1 MKTTKK
7 CKLWLLS
14 VFAIAFVSV
23 FAAFIGVNVTV
34 AHAEDSQTETTVFT
48 MVDGVQLRL
57 TEGGGI
63 RFRVKMSTDVKN
75 KISDSE
81 NVTLNFVIAP
91 RVAFD
96 AVNGDYAKLVTA
108 AANTDG
114 KAVARVMQADE
125 TKFYEEDGFYYSSIV
140 ISNVKEAN
148 RTLDMCAVAY
158 INDNGANDF
167 AGFNI
172 ATVRGNL
179 YDVTNQAVLYSKE
192 YAGKIFAN
200 TADYGWYGNGA
211 YPIFVNTQA
220 QSDSLTESVSG
231 GIDFTDKKILVA
243 DSVTVADEVK
253 NLVTEVTT
261 ANVDGLQEVVLGN
274 ATTYNISLGDY
285 SSATVIKSSLGGVK
299 VAYADGAL
307 TLKDEFKAN
316 TQKHGNQM
324 FTAIV
329 VKDGK
334 YYSVNAN
341 ILVVTKEITTLDEL
355 KSSLALSVKNNIKVR
370 YGYYRLNNDLTDSG
384 WYQSGYD
391 GLAGLRTDPNA
402 GFRGVFDGN
411 NKTITTFFAE
421 PGLFGI
427 VGTGAVIKNLTISMS
442 SWDSRFMAFGYGM
455 IGATVE
461 NVTVNVK
468 GDGITDIPT
477 DKVSGL
483 LTSIGAYGNTFKN
496 LTINASNTNVD
507 TLFGNCKYGYS
518 YPTGAVNTFENCTV
532 NIKSLIGLACT
543 DNENKT
549 VLTALNLDGITV
561 KVNKADVAADK
572 DLTIGTDY
580 EYDLGLS
587 AISSVTLNGE
597 VFSGYSFDNGTL
609 IIKADAFSI
618 SDVGAKTFKITAKDE
633 KGYFVE
639 FNFTVTAKIVA
650 EDVTLSGVKEV
661 VLSDGTEYALDL
673 GDYSSAT
680 VLSAVLG
687 DDSVSYANGKLTL
700 TNEFKKNAQK
710 HGNQTF
716 TAIVVKGGEYY
727 SVNANILVVTKEI
740 TTIEEMTA
748 ALTPSSDNVVYGYY
762 RLKDN
767 LTYGG
772 WYTAGYAK
780 EWTATQRSN
789 ANLGFR
795 GTFDGNGKK
804 IVSWFYQDGLFGV
817 VGNGAVIKNITIDIK
832 QYGGGNNN
840 LNTTFGYSMM
850 GATLDTVTINVLNG
864 GMTSIP
870 TSSAF
875 GLLTCLGAYGNTLKN
890 VNINA
895 DGLDIDT
902 LFGTGCWFT
911 YPSEFV
917 PNTFENCVVKAK
929 SLIGLACTDNEN
941 KTVLPYA
948 NVNGLTVNLAA

>member
-34 AHAEDSQTETTVFT
+34 AHAEDSQTGTTVFT

-96 AVNGDYAKLVTA
+96 AVNGDYAKLVKA
-108 AANTDG
+108 AANTGG

-274 ATTYNISLGDY
+274 ATTYKISLGDY

-316 TQKHGNQM
+316 TQKHGNQT

-355 KSSLALSVKNNIKVR
+355 KDAVTLNEDFVK
-370 YGYYRLNNDLTDSG
+370 YGYYRLKNDLSTDKFISYGFVGNVGTTPIWKTSG
-384 WYQSGYD
+384 AY
-391 GLAGLRTDPNA
+391 
-402 GFRGVFDGN
+402 GFRGTLDGGN
-411 NKTITTFFAE
+411 HSITAQWNGT
-421 PGLFGI
+421 GLFG
-427 VGTGAVIKNLTISMS
+427 VLGNDAVVRDITLVHTNYQS
-442 SWDSRFMAFGYGM
+442 SQMILGYSM
-455 IGATVE
+455 IGTTLE
-461 NVTVNVK
+461 NVTINVS
-468 GDGITDIPT
+468 GAGAANMPANA
-477 DKVSGL
+477 VGGL
-483 LTSIGAYGNTFKN
+483 LTAIYSYSSELIDVK
-496 LTINASNTNVD
+496 INAANTAID
-507 TLFGNCKYGYS
+507 TLFGNGKYYGY
-518 YPTGAVNTFENCTV
+518 PTDYTKNTFENCVV
-532 NIKSLIGLACT
+532 NAKSLEGLACT
-543 DNENKT
+543 DNGKGT
-549 VLTALNLDGITV
+549 MWTALNLDGITV
-561 KVNKADVAADK
+561 KVDKADVAADK

-587 AISSVTLNGE
+587 AISLVTLNGE

-633 KGYFVE
+633 KGYLVE

-661 VLSDGTEYALDL
+661 VLSDGTEYDLDL

-687 DDSVSYANGKLTL
+687 DDKVSYANGKLTL
-700 TNEFKKNAQK
+700 TNEFKENAQK
-710 HGNQTF
+710 HGNNTLNLTVEKDGKYYNV
-716 TAIVVKGGEYY
+716 TANV
-727 SVNANILVVTKEI
+727 LVVTKEI
-740 TTIEEMTA
+740 TTYAELKEA
-748 ALTPSSDNVVYGYY
+748 VSHEVNQAKYGYY
-762 RLKDN
+762 RLKTNIAQSWINDAVN
-767 LTYGG
+767 GDWKSDGSY
-772 WYTAGYAK
+772 
-780 EWTATQRSN
+780 
-789 ANLGFR
+789 GFR
-795 GTFDGNGKK
+795 GTLDGNNCSITGT
-804 IVSWFYQDGLFGV
+804 IGTSGLIGT
-817 VGNGAVIKNITIDIK
+817 VGNGAVIKNITITQSEYIATRMIF
-832 QYGGGNNN
+832 GN
-840 LNTTFGYSMM
+840 SMI
-850 GATLDTVTINVLNG
+850 GATIQNVVINVKGSGSAAIPSTTGGLISGIFSYSSKLINVTINSQ
-864 GMTSIP
+864 T
-870 TSSAF
+870 TA
-875 GLLTCLGAYGNTLKN
+875 
-890 VNINA
+890 
-895 DGLDIDT
+895 IDS
-902 LFGTGCWFT
+902 LFGTGSYSFRFIRVILRRRRLKIT
-911 YPSEFV
+911 
-917 PNTFENCVVKAK
+917 
-929 SLIGLACTDNEN
+929 I
-941 KTVLPYA
+941 
-948 NVNGLTVNLAA
+948 TVNISCPKRNILRTIPNFIPARGNFAIRRTVMRRSMM

>member
-23 FAAFIGVNVTV
+23 VAAFIGVNVTV
-34 AHAEDSQTETTVFT
+34 AHAEDSQTGTTVFT

-316 TQKHGNQM
+316 TQKHGNQT

-355 KSSLALSVKNNIKVR
+355 KDAVTLNEDFVK
-370 YGYYRLNNDLTDSG
+370 YGYYRLKNDLSTGKNEYISYGFVGKVGTTDIWRTSG
-384 WYQSGYD
+384 AY
-391 GLAGLRTDPNA
+391 
-402 GFRGVFDGN
+402 GFRGTLDGGN
-411 NKTITTFFAE
+411 HSITAQWNGT
-421 PGLFGI
+421 GLFG
-427 VGTGAVIKNLTISMS
+427 VLGSDAVVRDITLVHTNYQS
-442 SWDSRFMAFGYGM
+442 SQMIFGYSM
-455 IGATVE
+455 IGTTLE
-461 NVTVNVK
+461 NVTINVL
-468 GDGITDIPT
+468 GAGAANMPANA
-477 DKVSGL
+477 VGGL
-483 LTSIGAYGNTFKN
+483 LTAIYSYSSELIDVK
-496 LTINASNTNVD
+496 INAANTAID
-507 TLFGNCKYGYS
+507 TLFGNGKYYGY
-518 YPTGAVNTFENCTV
+518 PTDYTKNTFENCVV
-532 NIKSLIGLACT
+532 NAKSLEGLACT
-543 DNENKT
+543 DNGKGT
-549 VLTALNLDGITV
+549 MWTALNLDGITV
-561 KVNKADVAADK
+561 KVDKTDVAADK

-633 KGYFVE
+633 KGYLVE

-680 VLSAVLG
+680 VLCAVLG
-687 DDSVSYANGKLTL
+687 DDSVSYANGKLTI
-700 TNEFKKNAQK
+700 TNEFKENAQK
-710 HGNQTF
+710 HGNNTLNL
-716 TAIVVKGGEYY
+716 TVEKDGKYY
-727 SVNANILVVTKEI
+727 NVTVNVLVVTKEI
-740 TTIEEMTA
+740 TTYAELKEAVSHTTQQA
-748 ALTPSSDNVVYGYY
+748 KFGYY
-762 RLKDN
+762 KLNNDI
-767 LTYGG
+767 
-772 WYTAGYAK
+772 
-780 EWTATQRSN
+780 TQAWINDGNNTDINNGNGDS
-789 ANLGFR
+789 GFR
-795 GTFDGNGKK
+795 GTLDGNNYSITGT
-804 IVSWFYQDGLFGV
+804 VGTGGLIGTI
-817 VGNGAVIKNITIDIK
+817 GRGAIIKNITITQNEYIATRNLL
-832 QYGGGNNN
+832 GG
-840 LNTTFGYSMM
+840 SMT
-850 GATLDTVTINVLNG
+850 GATLENVVINVKG
-864 GMTSIP
+864 KGTSALP
-870 TSSAF
+870 ANSDGSKAWG
-875 GLLTCLGAYGNTLKN
+875 GLLTGKYAQSNVFKTVIINAGNTD
-890 VNINA
+890 V
-895 DGLDIDT
+895 DT
-902 LFGTGCWFT
+902 LFGSGAYSGSSTG
-911 YPSEFV
+911 
-917 PNTFENCVVKAK
+917 NTFEKCSITAK
-929 SLIGLACTDNEN
+929 SLLALAYNNYEIA
-941 KTVLPYA
+941 VPYA

>member
-7 CKLWLLS
+7 SKLWLLS

-57 TEGGGI
+57 TKGGGI

-108 AANTDG
+108 AANTGG

-316 TQKHGNQM
+316 TQKHGNQT

-355 KSSLALSVKNNIKVR
+355 KDAVTLNEDFVK
-370 YGYYRLNNDLTDSG
+370 YGYYRLKNDLSAGKNEYISYGFVDKVGTTPIWKTSG
-384 WYQSGYD
+384 AY
-391 GLAGLRTDPNA
+391 
-402 GFRGVFDGN
+402 GFRGTLDGGN
-411 NKTITTFFAE
+411 HSITAQWNGT
-421 PGLFGI
+421 GLFG
-427 VGTGAVIKNLTISMS
+427 VLGNDAVVRDITLVHTNYQS
-442 SWDSRFMAFGYGM
+442 SQMILGYSM
-455 IGATVE
+455 IGTTLE
-461 NVTVNVK
+461 NVTINVS
-468 GDGITDIPT
+468 GAGAANMPADRVG
-477 DKVSGL
+477 GL
-483 LTSIGAYGNTFKN
+483 LTAIYSYSSELIDVK
-496 LTINASNTNVD
+496 INAVNTAID
-507 TLFGNCKYGYS
+507 TLFGNGKYYT
-518 YPTGAVNTFENCTV
+518 YPTDYTKNTFENCVV
-532 NIKSLIGLACT
+532 NAKSLEGLACT
-543 DNENKT
+543 DNGKGT
-549 VLTALNLDGITV
+549 MWTALNLDGITV
-561 KVNKADVAADK
+561 KVDKADVAADK

-633 KGYFVE
+633 NGYLVE

-661 VLSDGTEYALDL
+661 VLSDGTEYDLDL

-687 DDSVSYANGKLTL
+687 GDSVSYANGKLTL
-700 TNEFKKNAQK
+700 TNEFKENAQK
-710 HGNQTF
+710 HGNNTLNL
-716 TAIVVKGGEYY
+716 TVEKDGKYY
-727 SVNANILVVTKEI
+727 NVTVNVLVVTKEI
-740 TTIEEMTA
+740 TTYAELKEA
-748 ALTPSSDNVVYGYY
+748 VSHEVNQAKYGYY
-762 RLKDN
+762 RLKTNIAQSWINDAVN
-767 LTYGG
+767 GDWKSDGSY
-772 WYTAGYAK
+772 
-780 EWTATQRSN
+780 
-789 ANLGFR
+789 GFR
-795 GTFDGNGKK
+795 GTLDGNNCSITGTFGT
-804 IVSWFYQDGLFGV
+804 SGLIGT
-817 VGNGAVIKNITIDIK
+817 VGNGAVIKNITITQSEYIATRMIF
-832 QYGGGNNN
+832 GN
-840 LNTTFGYSMM
+840 SMI
-850 GATLDTVTINVLNG
+850 GATIQNVVINVNGSGSKAIPSTTGGLISGIFSYSSKLINVTINSQ
-864 GMTSIP
+864 T
-870 TSSAF
+870 TA
-875 GLLTCLGAYGNTLKN
+875 
-890 VNINA
+890 
-895 DGLDIDT
+895 IDS
-902 LFGTGCWFT
+902 LFGTGSYYS
-911 YPSEFV
+911 YPADYI
-917 PNTFENCVVKAK
+917 PNTFDGCTINAK
-929 SLIGLACTDNEN
+929 SLAGIAKVNG
-941 KTVLPYA
+941 TVLPYK

>member
-57 TEGGGI
+57 TKGGGI

-316 TQKHGNQM
+316 TQKHGNQT

-341 ILVVTKEITTLDEL
+341 ILVVTKEITTIEEMTAALTPSSDNVVYGYYRLKDNLTSSGWYTAGYAKEWTATQRSNANLGFRGTFDGNGKKIVSWFYQDGLFGVVGNGAVIKNITIDIKQYGGGNNNLNTTFGYSMMGATLDTVTINVLNGGMTTIPTSSAFGLLTCLGAYGNTLKNVNINADGLDIDTLFGTGCWFTYPTEFVPNTFENCVVKAKSLIGLACTDNENKTVLTALSLDGITVKVNKADVAADKDLTIGTDYEYDLGLSAISSVTLNGEVFSGYSFDNGTLIIKADAFSISDVGAKTFKITAKDEKGYLVEFNFTVTAKVVAEDVTLSGVKEVVLSDGTEYALDLGDYSSATVLSAVLGDDKVSYANGKLTLTNEFKENAQKHGNNTLNLTVEKDGKYYNVTANVLVITGEITTLDEL

-518 YPTGAVNTFENCTV
+518 YPTGAVNTFENC
-532 NIKSLIGLACT
+532 
-543 DNENKT
+543 
-549 VLTALNLDGITV
+549 
-561 KVNKADVAADK
+561 
-572 DLTIGTDY
+572 
-580 EYDLGLS
+580 
-587 AISSVTLNGE
+587 
-597 VFSGYSFDNGTL
+597 
-609 IIKADAFSI
+609 
-618 SDVGAKTFKITAKDE
+618 
-633 KGYFVE
+633 
-639 FNFTVTAKIVA
+639 
-650 EDVTLSGVKEV
+650 
-661 VLSDGTEYALDL
+661 
-673 GDYSSAT
+673 
-680 VLSAVLG
+680 
-687 DDSVSYANGKLTL
+687 
-700 TNEFKKNAQK
+700 
-710 HGNQTF
+710 
-716 TAIVVKGGEYY
+716 
-727 SVNANILVVTKEI
+727 
-740 TTIEEMTA
+740 
-748 ALTPSSDNVVYGYY
+748 
-762 RLKDN
+762 
-767 LTYGG
+767 
-772 WYTAGYAK
+772 
-780 EWTATQRSN
+780 
-789 ANLGFR
+789 
-795 GTFDGNGKK
+795 
-804 IVSWFYQDGLFGV
+804 
-817 VGNGAVIKNITIDIK
+817 
-832 QYGGGNNN
+832 
-840 LNTTFGYSMM
+840 
-850 GATLDTVTINVLNG
+850 
-864 GMTSIP
+864 
-870 TSSAF
+870 
-875 GLLTCLGAYGNTLKN
+875 
-890 VNINA
+890 
-895 DGLDIDT
+895 
-902 LFGTGCWFT
+902 
-911 YPSEFV
+911 
-917 PNTFENCVVKAK
+917 VVKAK
-929 SLIGLACTDNEN
+929 SLIGLVCTDNAN
-941 KTVLPYA
+941 KTVLPYT

>member
-316 TQKHGNQM
+316 TQKHGNQT

-341 ILVVTKEITTLDEL
+341 ILVVTKEITTLDELKDAVTLNEDFVKYGYYRLKNDLSTDKFISYGFVGKVGTTDIWRTSGAYGFRGTLDGGNHSITAQWNGTGLFGVLGADAVVRDITLVHTNYQSSQMILGYSMIGTTLENVTINVSGAGAANMPASAVGGLLTAIYSYSSELIDVKINASNTAIDTLFGNGKYYGYPTDYTKNTFENCVVNAKSLEGLACTDNGKGTMWTALNLDGITVKVNKADVAADKDLTIGTDYEYDLGLSAISSVTLNGEVFSGYSFDNGTLIIKAEALGISDVGAKTFKITAKDEKGYLVEFNFTVTAKIVAEDVTLSGVKEVVLSDGTEYALDLGDYSSATVLSAVLGDDSVSYANGKLTLTNEFKENAQKHGNNTLNLTVEKDGKYYNVTANVLVITGEITTLDEL

-370 YGYYRLNNDLTDSG
+370 YGYYRLNNDLIYSG

-518 YPTGAVNTFENCTV
+518 YPTGAVNTFENC
-532 NIKSLIGLACT
+532 
-543 DNENKT
+543 
-549 VLTALNLDGITV
+549 
-561 KVNKADVAADK
+561 
-572 DLTIGTDY
+572 
-580 EYDLGLS
+580 
-587 AISSVTLNGE
+587 
-597 VFSGYSFDNGTL
+597 
-609 IIKADAFSI
+609 
-618 SDVGAKTFKITAKDE
+618 
-633 KGYFVE
+633 
-639 FNFTVTAKIVA
+639 
-650 EDVTLSGVKEV
+650 
-661 VLSDGTEYALDL
+661 
-673 GDYSSAT
+673 
-680 VLSAVLG
+680 
-687 DDSVSYANGKLTL
+687 
-700 TNEFKKNAQK
+700 
-710 HGNQTF
+710 
-716 TAIVVKGGEYY
+716 
-727 SVNANILVVTKEI
+727 
-740 TTIEEMTA
+740 
-748 ALTPSSDNVVYGYY
+748 
-762 RLKDN
+762 
-767 LTYGG
+767 
-772 WYTAGYAK
+772 
-780 EWTATQRSN
+780 
-789 ANLGFR
+789 
-795 GTFDGNGKK
+795 
-804 IVSWFYQDGLFGV
+804 
-817 VGNGAVIKNITIDIK
+817 
-832 QYGGGNNN
+832 
-840 LNTTFGYSMM
+840 
-850 GATLDTVTINVLNG
+850 
-864 GMTSIP
+864 
-870 TSSAF
+870 
-875 GLLTCLGAYGNTLKN
+875 
-890 VNINA
+890 
-895 DGLDIDT
+895 
-902 LFGTGCWFT
+902 
-911 YPSEFV
+911 
-917 PNTFENCVVKAK
+917 VVKAK
-929 SLIGLACTDNEN
+929 SLIGLVCTDNAN
-941 KTVLPYA
+941 KTVLPYK

>member
-316 TQKHGNQM
+316 TQKHGNQT

-355 KSSLALSVKNNIKVR
+355 KDAVTLNEDFVK
-370 YGYYRLNNDLTDSG
+370 YGYYRLKNDLSTGKNEYISYGFVGKVGTTDIWRTSG
-384 WYQSGYD
+384 AY
-391 GLAGLRTDPNA
+391 
-402 GFRGVFDGN
+402 GFRGTLDGGN
-411 NKTITTFFAE
+411 HSITAQWNGT
-421 PGLFGI
+421 GLFG
-427 VGTGAVIKNLTISMS
+427 VLGNDAVVRDITLVHTNYQS
-442 SWDSRFMAFGYGM
+442 SQMILGYSM
-455 IGATVE
+455 IGTTLE
-461 NVTVNVK
+461 NVTINVS
-468 GDGITDIPT
+468 GAGAANMPANA
-477 DKVSGL
+477 VGGL
-483 LTSIGAYGNTFKN
+483 LTAIYSYSSELIDVK
-496 LTINASNTNVD
+496 INAANTAID
-507 TLFGNCKYGYS
+507 TLFGNGKYYGY
-518 YPTGAVNTFENCTV
+518 PTDYTKNTFENCV
-532 NIKSLIGLACT
+532 VKAKSLEGLACT
-543 DNENKT
+543 DNGKGT
-549 VLTALNLDGITV
+549 MWTALNLDGITV
-561 KVNKADVAADK
+561 KVDKTDVAADK

-609 IIKADAFSI
+609 IIRADAFSI

-633 KGYFVE
+633 KGYLVE

-687 DDSVSYANGKLTL
+687 GDSVSYANGKLTL

-710 HGNQTF
+710 HGNNTLNLTVEKDGKYYNV
-716 TAIVVKGGEYY
+716 TANV
-727 SVNANILVVTKEI
+727 LVVTKEI
-740 TTIEEMTA
+740 TTYAELKDAVSHTTQQA
-748 ALTPSSDNVVYGYY
+748 KFGYY
-762 RLKDN
+762 KLNNDI
-767 LTYGG
+767 
-772 WYTAGYAK
+772 
-780 EWTATQRSN
+780 TQAWINDGNNTDINNGNGDS
-789 ANLGFR
+789 GFR
-795 GTFDGNGKK
+795 GTLDGNNYSITGT
-804 IVSWFYQDGLFGV
+804 VGTGGLIGTI
-817 VGNGAVIKNITIDIK
+817 GRGAIIKNITITQNEYIATRNLL
-832 QYGGGNNN
+832 GG
-840 LNTTFGYSMM
+840 SMT
-850 GATLDTVTINVLNG
+850 GATLENVVINVKG
-864 GMTSIP
+864 KGTSALP
-870 TSSAF
+870 ANNDGSKAWG
-875 GLLTCLGAYGNTLKN
+875 GLLTGKYAQSNVFKTVIINAGNTD
-890 VNINA
+890 V
-895 DGLDIDT
+895 DT
-902 LFGTGCWFT
+902 LFGSGAYSGSSTG
-911 YPSEFV
+911 
-917 PNTFENCVVKAK
+917 NTFEKCSITAK
-929 SLIGLACTDNEN
+929 SLLALAYNNYEIA
-941 KTVLPYA
+941 VPYT

>member
-108 AANTDG
+108 AANTGG

-140 ISNVKEAN
+140 IANVKEAN

-316 TQKHGNQM
+316 TQKHGNQT

-341 ILVVTKEITTLDEL
+341 ILVVTKEITTLDELKDAVTLNEDFVKYGYYRLKNDLSTDKFISYGFVGKVGTTPIWKTSGAYGFRGTLDGGNHSITAQWNGTGLFGVLGNDAVVRDITLVHTNYQSSQMILGYSMIGTTLENVTINVSGAGAANMPANAVGGLLTAIYSYSSELIDVKINAANTAIDTLFGNGKYYGYPTDYTKNTFENCVVNAKSLEGLACTDNGKGTMWTALNLDGITVKVNKTDVAADKDLTIGTDFEYDLGLSAISSVTLNGEVFSGYSFDNGTLIIKAEALGISDVGAKTFKITAKDEKGYLVEFNFTVTAKIVAEDVTLSGVKEVVLSDGTEYALDLGDYSSATVLSAVLGDDSVSYANGKLTLTNEFKENAQKHGNNTLNLTVEKDGKYYNVTANVLVITGEITTLDEL

-370 YGYYRLNNDLTDSG
+370 YGYYRLNNDLTSSG

-391 GLAGLRTDPNA
+391 GLPGLKTDPNA

-468 GDGITDIPT
+468 GVGITDIPT
-477 DKVSGL
+477 GKVSGL

-507 TLFGNCKYGYS
+507 TLFGNCEFGYS

-532 NIKSLIGLACT
+532 NIKSLIGLVCT
-543 DNENKT
+543 DN
-549 VLTALNLDGITV
+549 A
-561 KVNKADVAADK
+561 
-572 DLTIGTDY
+572 
-580 EYDLGLS
+580 
-587 AISSVTLNGE
+587 
-597 VFSGYSFDNGTL
+597 
-609 IIKADAFSI
+609 
-618 SDVGAKTFKITAKDE
+618 
-633 KGYFVE
+633 
-639 FNFTVTAKIVA
+639 
-650 EDVTLSGVKEV
+650 
-661 VLSDGTEYALDL
+661 
-673 GDYSSAT
+673 
-680 VLSAVLG
+680 
-687 DDSVSYANGKLTL
+687 
-700 TNEFKKNAQK
+700 
-710 HGNQTF
+710 
-716 TAIVVKGGEYY
+716 
-727 SVNANILVVTKEI
+727 
-740 TTIEEMTA
+740 
-748 ALTPSSDNVVYGYY
+748 
-762 RLKDN
+762 
-767 LTYGG
+767 
-772 WYTAGYAK
+772 
-780 EWTATQRSN
+780 
-789 ANLGFR
+789 
-795 GTFDGNGKK
+795 
-804 IVSWFYQDGLFGV
+804 
-817 VGNGAVIKNITIDIK
+817 
-832 QYGGGNNN
+832 
-840 LNTTFGYSMM
+840 
-850 GATLDTVTINVLNG
+850 
-864 GMTSIP
+864 
-870 TSSAF
+870 
-875 GLLTCLGAYGNTLKN
+875 
-890 VNINA
+890 
-895 DGLDIDT
+895 
-902 LFGTGCWFT
+902 
-911 YPSEFV
+911 
-917 PNTFENCVVKAK
+917 
-929 SLIGLACTDNEN
+929 N
-941 KTVLPYA
+941 KTVLPYK

>member
-34 AHAEDSQTETTVFT
+34 AHAEDSQTGTTVFT

-96 AVNGDYAKLVTA
+96 AVNGDYAKLVKA

-316 TQKHGNQM
+316 TQKHGNQT

-329 VKDGK
+329 VKGGK

-355 KSSLALSVKNNIKVR
+355 KDAITLNEDFVK
-370 YGYYRLNNDLTDSG
+370 YGYYRLKNDLSTDKFISYGFVGNVGTTPIWKTSG
-384 WYQSGYD
+384 AY
-391 GLAGLRTDPNA
+391 
-402 GFRGVFDGN
+402 GFRGTLDGGN
-411 NKTITTFFAE
+411 HSITAQWNGT
-421 PGLFGI
+421 GLFG
-427 VGTGAVIKNLTISMS
+427 VLGADAVVRDITLVHTNYQS
-442 SWDSRFMAFGYGM
+442 SQMILGYSM
-455 IGATVE
+455 IGTTLE
-461 NVTVNVK
+461 NVTINVS
-468 GDGITDIPT
+468 GAGAANMPADRVG
-477 DKVSGL
+477 GL
-483 LTSIGAYGNTFKN
+483 LTAIYSYSSELIDVK
-496 LTINASNTNVD
+496 INAANTAID
-507 TLFGNCKYGYS
+507 TLFGNGKYYGY
-518 YPTGAVNTFENCTV
+518 PTDYTKNTFENCVV
-532 NIKSLIGLACT
+532 NAKSLVGLACT
-543 DNENKT
+543 DNGKGT
-549 VLTALNLDGITV
+549 MWTALNLGGITV

-618 SDVGAKTFKITAKDE
+618 SDIGAKTFKITAKDE
-633 KGYFVE
+633 KGYLVE

-680 VLSAVLG
+680 VLSAALG
-687 DDSVSYANGKLTL
+687 DDSVSYANGKLTI
-700 TNEFKKNAQK
+700 TNEFKENAQK
-710 HGNQTF
+710 HGNNTLNL
-716 TAIVVKGGEYY
+716 TVEKDGKYY
-727 SVNANILVVTKEI
+727 NVTVNVLVVTKEI
-740 TTIEEMTA
+740 TTYAELKEA
-748 ALTPSSDNVVYGYY
+748 VSHEVNQAKYGYY
-762 RLKDN
+762 RLKTNIAQSWINDAVN
-767 LTYGG
+767 GDWKSDGSY
-772 WYTAGYAK
+772 
-780 EWTATQRSN
+780 
-789 ANLGFR
+789 GFR
-795 GTFDGNGKK
+795 GTLDGNNCSITGTFGT
-804 IVSWFYQDGLFGV
+804 SGLIGT
-817 VGNGAVIKNITIDIK
+817 VGNGAVIKNITITQSEYVATRMIF
-832 QYGGGNNN
+832 GN
-840 LNTTFGYSMM
+840 SMI
-850 GATLDTVTINVLNG
+850 GATIQNVVINVKGSGSAAIPSTTGGLISGIFSYSSKLINVTINSQ
-864 GMTSIP
+864 T
-870 TSSAF
+870 TA
-875 GLLTCLGAYGNTLKN
+875 
-890 VNINA
+890 
-895 DGLDIDT
+895 IDS
-902 LFGTGCWFT
+902 LFGTGSYYS
-911 YPSEFV
+911 YPADYI
-917 PNTFENCVVKAK
+917 PNTFDGCTINAK
-929 SLIGLACTDNEN
+929 SLAGIAKVNG
-941 KTVLPYA
+941 TVLTY
-948 NVNGLTVNLAA
+948 NDVSGLTVNLSA

>member
-34 AHAEDSQTETTVFT
+34 AHAEDSQTGTTVFT

-316 TQKHGNQM
+316 TQKHGNQT

-355 KSSLALSVKNNIKVR
+355 KDAITLNEDFVK
-370 YGYYRLNNDLTDSG
+370 YGYYRLKNDLSTDKFISYGFVGNVGTTPIWRTSG
-384 WYQSGYD
+384 AY
-391 GLAGLRTDPNA
+391 
-402 GFRGVFDGN
+402 GFRGTLDGGN
-411 NKTITTFFAE
+411 HSITAQWNGT
-421 PGLFGI
+421 GLFG
-427 VGTGAVIKNLTISMS
+427 VLGNDAVVRDITLVHTNYQS
-442 SWDSRFMAFGYGM
+442 SQMIFGYSM
-455 IGATVE
+455 IGTTLE
-461 NVTVNVK
+461 NVTINVS
-468 GDGITDIPT
+468 GAGAANMPADRVG
-477 DKVSGL
+477 GL
-483 LTSIGAYGNTFKN
+483 LTAIYSYSSELIDVK
-496 LTINASNTNVD
+496 INAANTAID
-507 TLFGNCKYGYS
+507 TLFGNGKYYGY
-518 YPTGAVNTFENCTV
+518 PTDYTKNTFENCVV
-532 NIKSLIGLACT
+532 NAKSLEGLACT
-543 DNENKT
+543 DNGKGT
-549 VLTALNLDGITV
+549 LWTALNLDGITV
-561 KVNKADVAADK
+561 KVDKTDVAADK

-618 SDVGAKTFKITAKDE
+618 SDIGAKTFKITAKDE
-633 KGYFVE
+633 KGYLVE

-687 DDSVSYANGKLTL
+687 GDSVSYANGKLTL

-710 HGNQTF
+710 HGNNTLNL
-716 TAIVVKGGEYY
+716 TVEKDGKYY
-727 SVNANILVVTKEI
+727 NVTVNVLVVTKEI
-740 TTIEEMTA
+740 TTYAELKEA
-748 ALTPSSDNVVYGYY
+748 VSHEVNQAKYGYY
-762 RLKDN
+762 RLKTNIAQSWINDAVN
-767 LTYGG
+767 GDWKSDGSY
-772 WYTAGYAK
+772 
-780 EWTATQRSN
+780 
-789 ANLGFR
+789 GFR
-795 GTFDGNGKK
+795 GTLDGNNCSITGTFGT
-804 IVSWFYQDGLFGV
+804 SGLIGT
-817 VGNGAVIKNITIDIK
+817 VGNGAVIKNITITQSEYVATRMIF
-832 QYGGGNNN
+832 GN
-840 LNTTFGYSMM
+840 SMI
-850 GATLDTVTINVLNG
+850 GATIQNVVINVKGSGSAAIPSTTGGLISGIFSYSSKLINVTINSQ
-864 GMTSIP
+864 T
-870 TSSAF
+870 TA
-875 GLLTCLGAYGNTLKN
+875 
-890 VNINA
+890 
-895 DGLDIDT
+895 IDS
-902 LFGTGCWFT
+902 LFGTGSYYS
-911 YPSEFV
+911 YPADYI
-917 PNTFENCVVKAK
+917 PNTFDGCTINAK
-929 SLIGLACTDNEN
+929 SLAGIAKVNG
-941 KTVLPYA
+941 TVLTY
-948 NVNGLTVNLAA
+948 NDVSGLTVNLSA

>member
-316 TQKHGNQM
+316 TQKHGNQT

-355 KSSLALSVKNNIKVR
+355 KDAITLNEDFVK
-370 YGYYRLNNDLTDSG
+370 YGYYRLKNDLSTDKFISYGFVDNVGTTPIWKTSG
-384 WYQSGYD
+384 AY
-391 GLAGLRTDPNA
+391 
-402 GFRGVFDGN
+402 GFRGTLDGGN
-411 NKTITTFFAE
+411 HSITAQWNGT
-421 PGLFGI
+421 GLFG
-427 VGTGAVIKNLTISMS
+427 VLGTDAVVRDITLVHTNYQS
-442 SWDSRFMAFGYGM
+442 SQMILGYSM
-455 IGATVE
+455 IGTTLE
-461 NVTVNVK
+461 NVTINVS
-468 GDGITDIPT
+468 GAGAANMPANA
-477 DKVSGL
+477 VGGL
-483 LTSIGAYGNTFKN
+483 LTAIYSYSSELIDVK
-496 LTINASNTNVD
+496 INAANTAID
-507 TLFGNCKYGYS
+507 TLFGNGKYYGY
-518 YPTGAVNTFENCTV
+518 PTDYTKNTFENCVV
-532 NIKSLIGLACT
+532 NAKSLEGLACT
-543 DNENKT
+543 DNGKGT
-549 VLTALNLDGITV
+549 MWTALNLDGITV

-633 KGYFVE
+633 KGYLVE
-639 FNFTVTAKIVA
+639 FNFTVTAKVVA

-661 VLSDGTEYALDL
+661 VLSDGTEYDLDL

-680 VLSAVLG
+680 VLGAVLG
-687 DDSVSYANGKLTL
+687 GDSVSYANGKLTL
-700 TNEFKKNAQK
+700 TNEFKENAQK
-710 HGNQTF
+710 HGNNTLNLTVEKDGKYYNV
-716 TAIVVKGGEYY
+716 TANV
-727 SVNANILVVTKEI
+727 LVVTKEI
-740 TTIEEMTA
+740 TTYAELKEA
-748 ALTPSSDNVVYGYY
+748 VSHEVNQAKYGYY
-762 RLKDN
+762 RLKTNIAQSWINDAVN
-767 LTYGG
+767 GDWKSDGSY
-772 WYTAGYAK
+772 
-780 EWTATQRSN
+780 
-789 ANLGFR
+789 GFR
-795 GTFDGNGKK
+795 GTLDGNNCSITGTFGT
-804 IVSWFYQDGLFGV
+804 SGLIGT
-817 VGNGAVIKNITIDIK
+817 VGNGAVIKNITITQSEYVATRMIF
-832 QYGGGNNN
+832 GN
-840 LNTTFGYSMM
+840 SMI
-850 GATLDTVTINVLNG
+850 GATIQNVVINVKGSGSAAIPSTTGGLISGIFSYSSKLINVTINSQ
-864 GMTSIP
+864 T
-870 TSSAF
+870 TA
-875 GLLTCLGAYGNTLKN
+875 
-890 VNINA
+890 
-895 DGLDIDT
+895 IDS
-902 LFGTGCWFT
+902 LFGTGSYYS
-911 YPSEFV
+911 YPADYI
-917 PNTFENCVVKAK
+917 PNTFDGCTINAK
-929 SLIGLACTDNEN
+929 SLAGIAKVNG
-941 KTVLPYA
+941 TVLTY
-948 NVNGLTVNLAA
+948 NDVSGLTVNLSA

>member
-34 AHAEDSQTETTVFT
+34 AHAEDSQTGTTVFT

-96 AVNGDYAKLVTA
+96 AVNGDYAKLVKA

-316 TQKHGNQM
+316 TQKHGNQT

-329 VKDGK
+329 VKGGK

-341 ILVVTKEITTLDEL
+341 ILVVTKEITTLDELKDAITLNEDFVKYGYYRLKNDLSTDKFISYGFVGNVGTTPIWKTSGAYGFRGTLDGGNHSITAQWNGTGLFGVLGADAVVRDITLVHTNYQSSQMILGYSMIGTTLENVTINVSGAGAANMPADRVGGLLTAIYSYSSELIDVKINAANTAIDTLFGNGKYYGYPTDYTKNTFENCVVNAKSLVGLACTDNGKGTMWTALNLDGITVKVDKTDVAADKDLTIGTDYEYDLGLSAISSVTLNGEVFSGYSFDNGTLIIKAEALGISDVGAKTFKITAKDEKGYLVEFNFTVTAKIVAEDVTLSGVKEVVLSDGTEYALDLGDYSSATVLSAVLGDDSVSYANGKLTLTNEFKENAQKHGNNTLNLTVEKDGKYYNVTVNVLVITGEITTLNEL

-370 YGYYRLNNDLTDSG
+370 YGYYRLNNDLTDNG

-468 GDGITDIPT
+468 GNGITDIPT

-532 NIKSLIGLACT
+532 NIKSLIGLVCT
-543 DNENKT
+543 DN
-549 VLTALNLDGITV
+549 A
-561 KVNKADVAADK
+561 
-572 DLTIGTDY
+572 
-580 EYDLGLS
+580 
-587 AISSVTLNGE
+587 
-597 VFSGYSFDNGTL
+597 
-609 IIKADAFSI
+609 
-618 SDVGAKTFKITAKDE
+618 
-633 KGYFVE
+633 
-639 FNFTVTAKIVA
+639 
-650 EDVTLSGVKEV
+650 
-661 VLSDGTEYALDL
+661 
-673 GDYSSAT
+673 
-680 VLSAVLG
+680 
-687 DDSVSYANGKLTL
+687 
-700 TNEFKKNAQK
+700 
-710 HGNQTF
+710 
-716 TAIVVKGGEYY
+716 
-727 SVNANILVVTKEI
+727 
-740 TTIEEMTA
+740 
-748 ALTPSSDNVVYGYY
+748 
-762 RLKDN
+762 
-767 LTYGG
+767 
-772 WYTAGYAK
+772 
-780 EWTATQRSN
+780 
-789 ANLGFR
+789 
-795 GTFDGNGKK
+795 
-804 IVSWFYQDGLFGV
+804 
-817 VGNGAVIKNITIDIK
+817 
-832 QYGGGNNN
+832 
-840 LNTTFGYSMM
+840 
-850 GATLDTVTINVLNG
+850 
-864 GMTSIP
+864 
-870 TSSAF
+870 
-875 GLLTCLGAYGNTLKN
+875 
-890 VNINA
+890 
-895 DGLDIDT
+895 
-902 LFGTGCWFT
+902 
-911 YPSEFV
+911 
-917 PNTFENCVVKAK
+917 
-929 SLIGLACTDNEN
+929 N
-941 KTVLPYA
+941 KTVLPYT

>member
-96 AVNGDYAKLVTA
+96 AVNGDYAKLVKA

-299 VAYADGAL
+299 VAYVDGAL

-316 TQKHGNQM
+316 TQKHGNQT

-355 KSSLALSVKNNIKVR
+355 KDAVTLNEDFVK
-370 YGYYRLNNDLTDSG
+370 YGYYRLKNDLSTGKNEYISYGFVGKVGTTDIWRTSG
-384 WYQSGYD
+384 AY
-391 GLAGLRTDPNA
+391 
-402 GFRGVFDGN
+402 GFRGTLDGGN
-411 NKTITTFFAE
+411 HSITAQWNGT
-421 PGLFGI
+421 GLFG
-427 VGTGAVIKNLTISMS
+427 VLGADAVVRDITLVHTNYQS
-442 SWDSRFMAFGYGM
+442 SQMILGYSM
-455 IGATVE
+455 IGTTLE
-461 NVTVNVK
+461 NVTINVS
-468 GDGITDIPT
+468 GAGAANMPANA
-477 DKVSGL
+477 VGGL
-483 LTSIGAYGNTFKN
+483 LTAIYSYSSELIDVK
-496 LTINASNTNVD
+496 INAANTAID
-507 TLFGNCKYGYS
+507 TLFGNGKYYGY
-518 YPTGAVNTFENCTV
+518 PTDYTKNTFENCVV
-532 NIKSLIGLACT
+532 NAKSLEGLACT
-543 DNENKT
+543 DNGKGT
-549 VLTALNLDGITV
+549 MWTALNLDGITV
-561 KVNKADVAADK
+561 KVDKTDVAADK

-633 KGYFVE
+633 KGYLVE

-687 DDSVSYANGKLTL
+687 GDSVSYTNGKLTL

-710 HGNQTF
+710 HGNNTLNLIVEKDGKYYNV
-716 TAIVVKGGEYY
+716 TANV
-727 SVNANILVVTKEI
+727 LVVTKEI
-740 TTIEEMTA
+740 TTYAELKDAVSHTTQQA
-748 ALTPSSDNVVYGYY
+748 KFGYY
-762 RLKDN
+762 KLNNDI
-767 LTYGG
+767 TQ
-772 WYTAGYAK
+772 
-780 EWTATQRSN
+780 EWINDGNNTDINNGNGDS
-789 ANLGFR
+789 GFR
-795 GTFDGNGKK
+795 GTLDGNNYSITGT
-804 IVSWFYQDGLFGV
+804 VGTGGLIGTI
-817 VGNGAVIKNITIDIK
+817 GRGAIIKNITITQNEYIATRNLL
-832 QYGGGNNN
+832 GG
-840 LNTTFGYSMM
+840 SMT
-850 GATLDTVTINVLNG
+850 GATLENVVINVKG
-864 GMTSIP
+864 KGTSALP
-870 TSSAF
+870 ANSDGSKAWG
-875 GLLTCLGAYGNTLKN
+875 GLLTGKYAQSNVFKTVIINAGNTD
-890 VNINA
+890 V
-895 DGLDIDT
+895 DT
-902 LFGTGCWFT
+902 LFGSGAYSGSSTG
-911 YPSEFV
+911 
-917 PNTFENCVVKAK
+917 NTFEKCSITAK
-929 SLIGLACTDNEN
+929 SLLALAYNNYEIA
-941 KTVLPYA
+941 VPYA

>member
-179 YDVTNQAVLYSKE
+179 YDVTNQSVLYSKE

-200 TADYGWYGNGA
+200 TTDYGWYGNGA

-231 GIDFTDKKILVA
+231 GIDFTGKKIIVG

-274 ATTYNISLGDY
+274 AATYNISLGDY

-316 TQKHGNQM
+316 TQKHGNQT

-341 ILVVTKEITTLDEL
+341 ILVVTKEITTLDELKDAITLNEDFVKYGYYRLKNDLSTDKFISYGFVGNVGTTPIWKTSGAYGFRGTLDGGNHSITAQWNGTGLFGVLGNDAVIRDITLVHTNYQSSQMILGYSMIGTTLENVTINVSGAGAANMPANAVGGLLTAIYSYSSELIDVKINAANTAIDTLFGNGKYYGYPTDYTKNTFENCVVNAKSLEGLACTDNGKGTMWTALNLDGITVKVNKADVAADKDLTIGTDYEYDLGLSAISSVTLNGEVFSGYSFDNGTLIIKAEALGISDVGAKTFKITAKDEKGYLVEFNFTVTAKIVAEDVTLSGVKEVVLSDGTEYALDLGDYSSATVLSAVLGDDSVSYANGKLTLTNEFKENAQKHGNNTLNLTVEKDGKYYNVTANVLVITGEITTLDEL

-370 YGYYRLNNDLTDSG
+370 YGYYRLNNDLTYSG

-532 NIKSLIGLACT
+532 NIKSLIGLVCT
-543 DNENKT
+543 DN
-549 VLTALNLDGITV
+549 A
-561 KVNKADVAADK
+561 
-572 DLTIGTDY
+572 
-580 EYDLGLS
+580 
-587 AISSVTLNGE
+587 
-597 VFSGYSFDNGTL
+597 
-609 IIKADAFSI
+609 
-618 SDVGAKTFKITAKDE
+618 
-633 KGYFVE
+633 
-639 FNFTVTAKIVA
+639 
-650 EDVTLSGVKEV
+650 
-661 VLSDGTEYALDL
+661 
-673 GDYSSAT
+673 
-680 VLSAVLG
+680 
-687 DDSVSYANGKLTL
+687 
-700 TNEFKKNAQK
+700 
-710 HGNQTF
+710 
-716 TAIVVKGGEYY
+716 
-727 SVNANILVVTKEI
+727 
-740 TTIEEMTA
+740 
-748 ALTPSSDNVVYGYY
+748 
-762 RLKDN
+762 
-767 LTYGG
+767 
-772 WYTAGYAK
+772 
-780 EWTATQRSN
+780 
-789 ANLGFR
+789 
-795 GTFDGNGKK
+795 
-804 IVSWFYQDGLFGV
+804 
-817 VGNGAVIKNITIDIK
+817 
-832 QYGGGNNN
+832 
-840 LNTTFGYSMM
+840 
-850 GATLDTVTINVLNG
+850 
-864 GMTSIP
+864 
-870 TSSAF
+870 
-875 GLLTCLGAYGNTLKN
+875 
-890 VNINA
+890 
-895 DGLDIDT
+895 
-902 LFGTGCWFT
+902 
-911 YPSEFV
+911 
-917 PNTFENCVVKAK
+917 
-929 SLIGLACTDNEN
+929 N
-941 KTVLPYA
+941 KTVLPYK

>member
-316 TQKHGNQM
+316 TQKHGNQT

-370 YGYYRLNNDLTDSG
+370 YGYYRLNNDLTSTG

-391 GLAGLRTDPNA
+391 GLAGLKTDPNA

-468 GDGITDIPT
+468 GNGITDIPT

-507 TLFGNCKYGYS
+507 TLFGNCTYGYS

-532 NIKSLIGLACT
+532 NIKSLIGLVCT
-543 DNENKT
+543 DN
-549 VLTALNLDGITV
+549 A
-561 KVNKADVAADK
+561 
-572 DLTIGTDY
+572 
-580 EYDLGLS
+580 
-587 AISSVTLNGE
+587 
-597 VFSGYSFDNGTL
+597 
-609 IIKADAFSI
+609 
-618 SDVGAKTFKITAKDE
+618 
-633 KGYFVE
+633 
-639 FNFTVTAKIVA
+639 
-650 EDVTLSGVKEV
+650 
-661 VLSDGTEYALDL
+661 
-673 GDYSSAT
+673 
-680 VLSAVLG
+680 
-687 DDSVSYANGKLTL
+687 
-700 TNEFKKNAQK
+700 
-710 HGNQTF
+710 
-716 TAIVVKGGEYY
+716 
-727 SVNANILVVTKEI
+727 
-740 TTIEEMTA
+740 
-748 ALTPSSDNVVYGYY
+748 
-762 RLKDN
+762 
-767 LTYGG
+767 
-772 WYTAGYAK
+772 
-780 EWTATQRSN
+780 
-789 ANLGFR
+789 
-795 GTFDGNGKK
+795 
-804 IVSWFYQDGLFGV
+804 
-817 VGNGAVIKNITIDIK
+817 
-832 QYGGGNNN
+832 
-840 LNTTFGYSMM
+840 
-850 GATLDTVTINVLNG
+850 
-864 GMTSIP
+864 
-870 TSSAF
+870 
-875 GLLTCLGAYGNTLKN
+875 
-890 VNINA
+890 
-895 DGLDIDT
+895 
-902 LFGTGCWFT
+902 
-911 YPSEFV
+911 
-917 PNTFENCVVKAK
+917 
-929 SLIGLACTDNEN
+929 N
-941 KTVLPYA
+941 KTVLPYT

>member
-14 VFAIAFVSV
+14 VLAIAFVSV

-34 AHAEDSQTETTVFT
+34 AHAEDSQTGTTVFT

-96 AVNGDYAKLVTA
+96 AVNGDYAKLVKA

-316 TQKHGNQM
+316 TQKHGNQT

-532 NIKSLIGLACT
+532 NIKSLIGLVCT
-543 DNENKT
+543 DN
-549 VLTALNLDGITV
+549 A
-561 KVNKADVAADK
+561 
-572 DLTIGTDY
+572 
-580 EYDLGLS
+580 
-587 AISSVTLNGE
+587 
-597 VFSGYSFDNGTL
+597 
-609 IIKADAFSI
+609 
-618 SDVGAKTFKITAKDE
+618 
-633 KGYFVE
+633 
-639 FNFTVTAKIVA
+639 
-650 EDVTLSGVKEV
+650 
-661 VLSDGTEYALDL
+661 
-673 GDYSSAT
+673 
-680 VLSAVLG
+680 
-687 DDSVSYANGKLTL
+687 
-700 TNEFKKNAQK
+700 
-710 HGNQTF
+710 
-716 TAIVVKGGEYY
+716 
-727 SVNANILVVTKEI
+727 
-740 TTIEEMTA
+740 
-748 ALTPSSDNVVYGYY
+748 
-762 RLKDN
+762 
-767 LTYGG
+767 
-772 WYTAGYAK
+772 
-780 EWTATQRSN
+780 
-789 ANLGFR
+789 
-795 GTFDGNGKK
+795 
-804 IVSWFYQDGLFGV
+804 
-817 VGNGAVIKNITIDIK
+817 
-832 QYGGGNNN
+832 
-840 LNTTFGYSMM
+840 
-850 GATLDTVTINVLNG
+850 
-864 GMTSIP
+864 
-870 TSSAF
+870 
-875 GLLTCLGAYGNTLKN
+875 
-890 VNINA
+890 
-895 DGLDIDT
+895 
-902 LFGTGCWFT
+902 
-911 YPSEFV
+911 
-917 PNTFENCVVKAK
+917 
-929 SLIGLACTDNEN
+929 N
-941 KTVLPYA
+941 KTVLPYT

>member
-96 AVNGDYAKLVTA
+96 AVNGDYAKLVKA

-316 TQKHGNQM
+316 TQKHGNQT

-341 ILVVTKEITTLDEL
+341 ILVVTKEITTLDELKDAVTLNEDFVKYGYYRLKNDLSTGKNEYISYGFVGNVGTTPIWKTSGAYGFRGTLDGGNHSITAQWNGTGLFGVLGNDAVVRDITLVHTNYQSSQMIFGYSMIGTTLENVTINVSGAGAANMPANAVGGLLTAIYSYSSELIDVKINAANTAIDTLFGNGKYYGYPTDYTKNTFENCVVNAKSLEGLACTDNGKGTMWTALNLDGITVKVDKTDVAADKDLTIGTDYEYDLGLSAISSVTLNGEVFSGYSFDNGTLIIKAEALGISDVGAKTFKITAKDEKGYLVEFNFTVTAKIVAEDVTLSGVKEVVLSDGTEYALDLGDYSSATVLSAVLGGDSVSYANGKLTLTNEFKKNAQKHGNNTLNLTVEKDGKYYNVTANVLVITGEITTLDEL

-370 YGYYRLNNDLTDSG
+370 YGYYRLNNDLTDNG

-518 YPTGAVNTFENCTV
+518 YPTGAVNTFENC
-532 NIKSLIGLACT
+532 
-543 DNENKT
+543 
-549 VLTALNLDGITV
+549 
-561 KVNKADVAADK
+561 
-572 DLTIGTDY
+572 
-580 EYDLGLS
+580 
-587 AISSVTLNGE
+587 
-597 VFSGYSFDNGTL
+597 
-609 IIKADAFSI
+609 
-618 SDVGAKTFKITAKDE
+618 
-633 KGYFVE
+633 
-639 FNFTVTAKIVA
+639 
-650 EDVTLSGVKEV
+650 
-661 VLSDGTEYALDL
+661 
-673 GDYSSAT
+673 
-680 VLSAVLG
+680 
-687 DDSVSYANGKLTL
+687 
-700 TNEFKKNAQK
+700 
-710 HGNQTF
+710 
-716 TAIVVKGGEYY
+716 
-727 SVNANILVVTKEI
+727 
-740 TTIEEMTA
+740 
-748 ALTPSSDNVVYGYY
+748 
-762 RLKDN
+762 
-767 LTYGG
+767 
-772 WYTAGYAK
+772 
-780 EWTATQRSN
+780 
-789 ANLGFR
+789 
-795 GTFDGNGKK
+795 
-804 IVSWFYQDGLFGV
+804 
-817 VGNGAVIKNITIDIK
+817 
-832 QYGGGNNN
+832 
-840 LNTTFGYSMM
+840 
-850 GATLDTVTINVLNG
+850 
-864 GMTSIP
+864 
-870 TSSAF
+870 
-875 GLLTCLGAYGNTLKN
+875 
-890 VNINA
+890 
-895 DGLDIDT
+895 
-902 LFGTGCWFT
+902 
-911 YPSEFV
+911 
-917 PNTFENCVVKAK
+917 VVKAK
-929 SLIGLACTDNEN
+929 SLIGLVCTDNAN
-941 KTVLPYA
+941 KTVLPYT

>member
-96 AVNGDYAKLVTA
+96 AVNGDYAKLVKA
-108 AANTDG
+108 AANTAG

-316 TQKHGNQM
+316 TQKHGNQT

-341 ILVVTKEITTLDEL
+341 ILVVTKEITTLDELKDAVTLNEDFVKYGYYRLKNDLSTDKFISYGFVGKVGTTDIWRTSGAYGFRGTLDGGNHSITAQWNGTGLFGVLGNDAVVRDITLVHTNYQSSQMILGYSMIGTTLENVTINVSGAGAANMPADRVGGLLTAIYSYSSELIDVKINAANTAIDTLFGNGKYYGYPTDYTKNTFENCVVNAKSLEGLACTDNGKGTMWTALNLDGITVKVNKTDVAADKDLTIGTDYEYDLGLSAISSVTLNGEVFSGYSFDNGTLIIKADAFSISDVGAKTFKITAKDEKGYLVEFNFTVTAKVVAEDVTLSGVKEVVLSDGTEYALDLGDYSSATVLSAVLGGDSVSYANGKLTLTNEFKENAQKHGNNTLNLTVEKDGKYYNVTANVLVITGEITTLDEL

-370 YGYYRLNNDLTDSG
+370 YGYYRLNNDLTSNG

-507 TLFGNCKYGYS
+507 TLFGNCKHGYS
-518 YPTGAVNTFENCTV
+518 YPTGAV
-532 NIKSLIGLACT
+532 
-543 DNENKT
+543 
-549 VLTALNLDGITV
+549 
-561 KVNKADVAADK
+561 
-572 DLTIGTDY
+572 
-580 EYDLGLS
+580 
-587 AISSVTLNGE
+587 
-597 VFSGYSFDNGTL
+597 
-609 IIKADAFSI
+609 
-618 SDVGAKTFKITAKDE
+618 
-633 KGYFVE
+633 
-639 FNFTVTAKIVA
+639 
-650 EDVTLSGVKEV
+650 
-661 VLSDGTEYALDL
+661 
-673 GDYSSAT
+673 
-680 VLSAVLG
+680 
-687 DDSVSYANGKLTL
+687 
-700 TNEFKKNAQK
+700 
-710 HGNQTF
+710 
-716 TAIVVKGGEYY
+716 
-727 SVNANILVVTKEI
+727 
-740 TTIEEMTA
+740 
-748 ALTPSSDNVVYGYY
+748 
-762 RLKDN
+762 
-767 LTYGG
+767 
-772 WYTAGYAK
+772 
-780 EWTATQRSN
+780 
-789 ANLGFR
+789 
-795 GTFDGNGKK
+795 
-804 IVSWFYQDGLFGV
+804 
-817 VGNGAVIKNITIDIK
+817 
-832 QYGGGNNN
+832 
-840 LNTTFGYSMM
+840 
-850 GATLDTVTINVLNG
+850 
-864 GMTSIP
+864 
-870 TSSAF
+870 
-875 GLLTCLGAYGNTLKN
+875 
-890 VNINA
+890 
-895 DGLDIDT
+895 
-902 LFGTGCWFT
+902 
-911 YPSEFV
+911 
-917 PNTFENCVVKAK
+917 NTFENCVVKAK
-929 SLIGLACTDNEN
+929 SLIGLVCTDNAN
-941 KTVLPYA
+941 KTVLPYT

>member
-34 AHAEDSQTETTVFT
+34 AHAEDSQTGTTVFT

-316 TQKHGNQM
+316 TQKHGNQT

-370 YGYYRLNNDLTDSG
+370 YGYYRLNNDLTSNG

-391 GLAGLRTDPNA
+391 RLAELRTDPNA

-532 NIKSLIGLACT
+532 NIKSLIGLVCT
-543 DNENKT
+543 DN
-549 VLTALNLDGITV
+549 A
-561 KVNKADVAADK
+561 
-572 DLTIGTDY
+572 
-580 EYDLGLS
+580 
-587 AISSVTLNGE
+587 
-597 VFSGYSFDNGTL
+597 
-609 IIKADAFSI
+609 
-618 SDVGAKTFKITAKDE
+618 
-633 KGYFVE
+633 
-639 FNFTVTAKIVA
+639 
-650 EDVTLSGVKEV
+650 
-661 VLSDGTEYALDL
+661 
-673 GDYSSAT
+673 
-680 VLSAVLG
+680 
-687 DDSVSYANGKLTL
+687 
-700 TNEFKKNAQK
+700 
-710 HGNQTF
+710 
-716 TAIVVKGGEYY
+716 
-727 SVNANILVVTKEI
+727 
-740 TTIEEMTA
+740 
-748 ALTPSSDNVVYGYY
+748 
-762 RLKDN
+762 
-767 LTYGG
+767 
-772 WYTAGYAK
+772 
-780 EWTATQRSN
+780 
-789 ANLGFR
+789 
-795 GTFDGNGKK
+795 
-804 IVSWFYQDGLFGV
+804 
-817 VGNGAVIKNITIDIK
+817 
-832 QYGGGNNN
+832 
-840 LNTTFGYSMM
+840 
-850 GATLDTVTINVLNG
+850 
-864 GMTSIP
+864 
-870 TSSAF
+870 
-875 GLLTCLGAYGNTLKN
+875 
-890 VNINA
+890 
-895 DGLDIDT
+895 
-902 LFGTGCWFT
+902 
-911 YPSEFV
+911 
-917 PNTFENCVVKAK
+917 
-929 SLIGLACTDNEN
+929 N
-941 KTVLPYA
+941 KTVLPYT

>member
-23 FAAFIGVNVTV
+23 FAAFISVNVTV

-140 ISNVKEAN
+140 IANVKEAN

-200 TADYGWYGNGA
+200 TTDYGWYGNGA

-220 QSDSLTESVSG
+220 QSDSLTKSVSG

-316 TQKHGNQM
+316 TQKHGNQT

-355 KSSLALSVKNNIKVR
+355 KDAVTLNEDFVK
-370 YGYYRLNNDLTDSG
+370 YGYYRLKNDLSAGKNEYIDYGFVGKIGTTDIWRTSG
-384 WYQSGYD
+384 AY
-391 GLAGLRTDPNA
+391 
-402 GFRGVFDGN
+402 GFRGTLDGGN
-411 NKTITTFFAE
+411 HSITAQWNGK
-421 PGLFGI
+421 GLFG
-427 VGTGAVIKNLTISMS
+427 VLGNDAVVRDITLVHTNYQS
-442 SWDSRFMAFGYGM
+442 SQMILGYSM
-455 IGATVE
+455 IGTTLE
-461 NVTVNVK
+461 NVTINVS
-468 GDGITDIPT
+468 GAGAANMPADRVG
-477 DKVSGL
+477 GL
-483 LTSIGAYGNTFKN
+483 LTAIYSYSSELIDVK
-496 LTINASNTNVD
+496 INAANTAID
-507 TLFGNCKYGYS
+507 TLFGNGKYYGY
-518 YPTGAVNTFENCTV
+518 PTDYTKNTFENCVV
-532 NIKSLIGLACT
+532 NAKSLEGLACT
-543 DNENKT
+543 DNGKGT
-549 VLTALNLDGITV
+549 MWTALNLDGITV
-561 KVNKADVAADK
+561 KVDKTDVAADK

-633 KGYFVE
+633 KGYLVE

-661 VLSDGTEYALDL
+661 VLSDGTEYDLDL
-673 GDYSSAT
+673 DDYSSAT

-700 TNEFKKNAQK
+700 TNEFKENAQK
-710 HGNQTF
+710 HGNNTLNLTVEKDGKYYNV
-716 TAIVVKGGEYY
+716 TANV
-727 SVNANILVVTKEI
+727 LVVTKEI
-740 TTIEEMTA
+740 TTYAELKEA
-748 ALTPSSDNVVYGYY
+748 VSHEVNQAKYGYY
-762 RLKDN
+762 RLKTNIAQSWINDAVN
-767 LTYGG
+767 GDWKSDGSY
-772 WYTAGYAK
+772 
-780 EWTATQRSN
+780 
-789 ANLGFR
+789 GFR
-795 GTFDGNGKK
+795 GTLDGNNCSITGT
-804 IVSWFYQDGLFGV
+804 IGTSGLIGT
-817 VGNGAVIKNITIDIK
+817 VGNGAVIKNITITQSEYIATRMIF
-832 QYGGGNNN
+832 GN
-840 LNTTFGYSMM
+840 SMI
-850 GATLDTVTINVLNG
+850 GATIQNVVINVKGSGSAAIPSTTGGLISGIFSYSSKLINVTINSQ
-864 GMTSIP
+864 T
-870 TSSAF
+870 TA
-875 GLLTCLGAYGNTLKN
+875 
-890 VNINA
+890 
-895 DGLDIDT
+895 IDS
-902 LFGTGCWFT
+902 LFGTGSYYS
-911 YPSEFV
+911 YPADYI
-917 PNTFENCVVKAK
+917 PNTFDGCTINAK
-929 SLIGLACTDNEN
+929 SLAGIAKVNG
-941 KTVLPYA
+941 TVLPYK

>member
-34 AHAEDSQTETTVFT
+34 AHAEDSQTGTTVFT

-96 AVNGDYAKLVTA
+96 AVNGDYAKLVKA
-108 AANTDG
+108 AANTGG

-243 DSVTVADEVK
+243 DSVTVTDEVK

-316 TQKHGNQM
+316 TQKHGNQT

-355 KSSLALSVKNNIKVR
+355 KDAITLNKDFVK
-370 YGYYRLNNDLTDSG
+370 YGYYRLKNDLSTDKFISYGFVGNVATTPIWKTSG
-384 WYQSGYD
+384 AY
-391 GLAGLRTDPNA
+391 
-402 GFRGVFDGN
+402 GFRGTLDGGN
-411 NKTITTFFAE
+411 HSITAQWNGT
-421 PGLFGI
+421 GLFG
-427 VGTGAVIKNLTISMS
+427 VLGNDAVVRDITLVHTNYQS
-442 SWDSRFMAFGYGM
+442 SQMILGYSM
-455 IGATVE
+455 IGTTLE
-461 NVTVNVK
+461 NVTINVS
-468 GDGITDIPT
+468 GAGAANMPADRVG
-477 DKVSGL
+477 GL
-483 LTSIGAYGNTFKN
+483 LTAIYSYSSELIDVK
-496 LTINASNTNVD
+496 INAANTAID
-507 TLFGNCKYGYS
+507 TLFGNGKYYGY
-518 YPTGAVNTFENCTV
+518 PTDYTKNTFENCVV
-532 NIKSLIGLACT
+532 NAKSLVGLACT
-543 DNENKT
+543 DNGKGT
-549 VLTALNLDGITV
+549 MWTALNLGGITV
-561 KVNKADVAADK
+561 KVDKADVAADK

-618 SDVGAKTFKITAKDE
+618 SDIGAKTFKITAKDE
-633 KGYFVE
+633 KGYLVE

-687 DDSVSYANGKLTL
+687 DDSVSYANGKLTI
-700 TNEFKKNAQK
+700 TNEFKENAQK
-710 HGNQTF
+710 HGNNTLNL
-716 TAIVVKGGEYY
+716 TVEKDGKYY
-727 SVNANILVVTKEI
+727 NVTVNVLVVTKEI
-740 TTIEEMTA
+740 TTYAELKEA
-748 ALTPSSDNVVYGYY
+748 VSHEVNQAKYGYY
-762 RLKDN
+762 RLKTNIAQSWINDAVN
-767 LTYGG
+767 GDWKSDGSY
-772 WYTAGYAK
+772 
-780 EWTATQRSN
+780 
-789 ANLGFR
+789 GFR
-795 GTFDGNGKK
+795 GTLDGNNCSITGTFGT
-804 IVSWFYQDGLFGV
+804 SGLIGT
-817 VGNGAVIKNITIDIK
+817 VGNGAVIKNITITQSEYVATRMIF
-832 QYGGGNNN
+832 GN
-840 LNTTFGYSMM
+840 SMI
-850 GATLDTVTINVLNG
+850 GATIQNVVINVKGSGSAAIPSTTGGLISGIFSYSSKLINVTINSQ
-864 GMTSIP
+864 T
-870 TSSAF
+870 TA
-875 GLLTCLGAYGNTLKN
+875 
-890 VNINA
+890 
-895 DGLDIDT
+895 IDS
-902 LFGTGCWFT
+902 LFGTGSYYS
-911 YPSEFV
+911 YPADYI
-917 PNTFENCVVKAK
+917 PNTFDGCTINAK
-929 SLIGLACTDNEN
+929 SLAGIAKVNG
-941 KTVLPYA
+941 TVLTY
-948 NVNGLTVNLAA
+948 NDVSGLTVNLSA

>member
-96 AVNGDYAKLVTA
+96 AVNGDYAKLVKA

-316 TQKHGNQM
+316 TQKHGNQT

-329 VKDGK
+329 VKDSK

-355 KSSLALSVKNNIKVR
+355 KDAVTLNEDFVK
-370 YGYYRLNNDLTDSG
+370 YGYYRLKNDLSTGKNEYISYGFVGKVGTTDIWRTSG
-384 WYQSGYD
+384 AY
-391 GLAGLRTDPNA
+391 
-402 GFRGVFDGN
+402 GFRGTLDGGN
-411 NKTITTFFAE
+411 HSITAQWNGT
-421 PGLFGI
+421 GLFG
-427 VGTGAVIKNLTISMS
+427 VLGNDAVVRDITLVHTNYQS
-442 SWDSRFMAFGYGM
+442 SQMILGYSM
-455 IGATVE
+455 IGTTLE
-461 NVTVNVK
+461 NVTINVS
-468 GDGITDIPT
+468 GAGAANMPANA
-477 DKVSGL
+477 VGGL
-483 LTSIGAYGNTFKN
+483 LTAIYSYSSELIDVK
-496 LTINASNTNVD
+496 INAANTAID
-507 TLFGNCKYGYS
+507 TLFGNGKYYGY
-518 YPTGAVNTFENCTV
+518 PTDYTKNTFENCVV
-532 NIKSLIGLACT
+532 NAKSLEGLACT
-543 DNENKT
+543 DNGKGT
-549 VLTALNLDGITV
+549 MWTALNLDGITV
-561 KVNKADVAADK
+561 KVDKTDVAADK

-609 IIKADAFSI
+609 IIKADALGI
-618 SDVGAKTFKITAKDE
+618 SDVGANTFKITAKDE
-633 KGYFVE
+633 KGYLVE

-687 DDSVSYANGKLTL
+687 GDSVSYANGKLTL
-700 TNEFKKNAQK
+700 TNEFKENAQK
-710 HGNQTF
+710 HGNNTLNLTVEKDGKYYNV
-716 TAIVVKGGEYY
+716 TANV
-727 SVNANILVVTKEI
+727 LVVTKEI
-740 TTIEEMTA
+740 TTYAELKDAVSHTTQQA
-748 ALTPSSDNVVYGYY
+748 KFGYY
-762 RLKDN
+762 KLNNDI
-767 LTYGG
+767 
-772 WYTAGYAK
+772 
-780 EWTATQRSN
+780 TQAWINDGNNTDINNGNGDS
-789 ANLGFR
+789 GFR
-795 GTFDGNGKK
+795 GTLDGNNYSITGT
-804 IVSWFYQDGLFGV
+804 VGTSGLIGTI
-817 VGNGAVIKNITIDIK
+817 GRGAIIKNITITQNEYIATRNLL
-832 QYGGGNNN
+832 GG
-840 LNTTFGYSMM
+840 SMT
-850 GATLDTVTINVLNG
+850 GATLENVVINVKG
-864 GMTSIP
+864 KGTSALP
-870 TSSAF
+870 ANSDGSKAWG
-875 GLLTCLGAYGNTLKN
+875 GLLTGKYAQSNVFKTVIINAGNTD
-890 VNINA
+890 V
-895 DGLDIDT
+895 DT
-902 LFGTGCWFT
+902 LFGSGAYSGSSTG
-911 YPSEFV
+911 
-917 PNTFENCVVKAK
+917 NTFEKCSITAK
-929 SLIGLACTDNEN
+929 SLLALAYNNYEIA
-941 KTVLPYA
+941 VPYA

>member
-34 AHAEDSQTETTVFT
+34 ANAEDSQTETTVFT

-96 AVNGDYAKLVTA
+96 AVNGDYAKLVKA

-299 VAYADGAL
+299 VAYVDGAL

-316 TQKHGNQM
+316 TQKHGNQT

-341 ILVVTKEITTLDEL
+341 ILVVTKEITTLDELKDAVTLNEDFVKYGYYRLKNDLSTGKNEYISYGFVDNVGTTPIWKTSGAYGFRGTLDGGNHSITAQWNGTGLFGVLGADAVVRDITLVHTNYQSSQMILGYSMIGTTLENVTINVSGAGAANMPANAVGGLLTAIYSYSSELIDVKINAANTAIDTLFGNGKYYGYPTDYTKNTFENCVVNAKSLEGLACTDNGKGTMWTALNLDGITVKVDKTDVAADKDLTIGTDYEYDLGLSAISSVTLNGEVFSGYSFDNGTLIIKADAFSISDVGAKTFKITAKDEKGYLVEFNFTVTAKVVAEDVTLSGVKEVVLSDGTEYALDLGDYSSATVLSAVLGGDSVSYANGKLTLTNEFKENAQKHGNNTLNLTVEKDGKYYNVTANVLVITGEITTLDEL

-370 YGYYRLNNDLTDSG
+370 YGYYRLNNDLTDNG

-468 GDGITDIPT
+468 GNGITDIPT

-532 NIKSLIGLACT
+532 NIKSLIGLVCT
-543 DNENKT
+543 DN
-549 VLTALNLDGITV
+549 A
-561 KVNKADVAADK
+561 
-572 DLTIGTDY
+572 
-580 EYDLGLS
+580 
-587 AISSVTLNGE
+587 
-597 VFSGYSFDNGTL
+597 
-609 IIKADAFSI
+609 
-618 SDVGAKTFKITAKDE
+618 
-633 KGYFVE
+633 
-639 FNFTVTAKIVA
+639 
-650 EDVTLSGVKEV
+650 
-661 VLSDGTEYALDL
+661 
-673 GDYSSAT
+673 
-680 VLSAVLG
+680 
-687 DDSVSYANGKLTL
+687 
-700 TNEFKKNAQK
+700 
-710 HGNQTF
+710 
-716 TAIVVKGGEYY
+716 
-727 SVNANILVVTKEI
+727 
-740 TTIEEMTA
+740 
-748 ALTPSSDNVVYGYY
+748 
-762 RLKDN
+762 
-767 LTYGG
+767 
-772 WYTAGYAK
+772 
-780 EWTATQRSN
+780 
-789 ANLGFR
+789 
-795 GTFDGNGKK
+795 
-804 IVSWFYQDGLFGV
+804 
-817 VGNGAVIKNITIDIK
+817 
-832 QYGGGNNN
+832 
-840 LNTTFGYSMM
+840 
-850 GATLDTVTINVLNG
+850 
-864 GMTSIP
+864 
-870 TSSAF
+870 
-875 GLLTCLGAYGNTLKN
+875 
-890 VNINA
+890 
-895 DGLDIDT
+895 
-902 LFGTGCWFT
+902 
-911 YPSEFV
+911 
-917 PNTFENCVVKAK
+917 
-929 SLIGLACTDNEN
+929 N
-941 KTVLPYA
+941 KTVLPYT

>member
-1 MKTTKK
+1 M
-7 CKLWLLS
+7 S

-34 AHAEDSQTETTVFT
+34 AHAEDSQTGTTVFT

-75 KISDSE
+75 RISDSE

-140 ISNVKEAN
+140 ISKVKEAN

-316 TQKHGNQM
+316 TQKHGNQT

-355 KSSLALSVKNNIKVR
+355 KDAVTLNEDFVK
-370 YGYYRLNNDLTDSG
+370 YGYYRLKNDLSAGKNEYISYGFVGKVGTTDIWRTSG
-384 WYQSGYD
+384 AY
-391 GLAGLRTDPNA
+391 
-402 GFRGVFDGN
+402 GFRGTLDGGN
-411 NKTITTFFAE
+411 HSITAQWNGT
-421 PGLFGI
+421 GLFG
-427 VGTGAVIKNLTISMS
+427 VLGADAVVRDITLVHTNYQS
-442 SWDSRFMAFGYGM
+442 SQMILGYSM
-455 IGATVE
+455 IGTTLE
-461 NVTVNVK
+461 NVTINVS
-468 GDGITDIPT
+468 GAGAANMPANA
-477 DKVSGL
+477 VGGL
-483 LTSIGAYGNTFKN
+483 LTAIYSYSSELIDVK
-496 LTINASNTNVD
+496 INAANTAID
-507 TLFGNCKYGYS
+507 TLFGNGKYYGY
-518 YPTGAVNTFENCTV
+518 PTDYTKNTFENCVV
-532 NIKSLIGLACT
+532 NAKSLEGLACT
-543 DNENKT
+543 DNGKGT
-549 VLTALNLDGITV
+549 MWTALNLDGITV
-561 KVNKADVAADK
+561 KVDKTDVAADK

-633 KGYFVE
+633 KGYLVE
-639 FNFTVTAKIVA
+639 FNFTVTAKVVA

-661 VLSDGTEYALDL
+661 VLSDGTEYDLDL

-687 DDSVSYANGKLTL
+687 GDSVSYANGKLTL
-700 TNEFKKNAQK
+700 TNEFKENAQK
-710 HGNQTF
+710 HGNNTLNL
-716 TAIVVKGGEYY
+716 TVEKDGKYY
-727 SVNANILVVTKEI
+727 NVTVNVLVVTKEI
-740 TTIEEMTA
+740 TTYAELKEA
-748 ALTPSSDNVVYGYY
+748 VSHEVNQAKYGYY
-762 RLKDN
+762 RLKTNIAQSWINDAVN
-767 LTYGG
+767 GDWKSDGSY
-772 WYTAGYAK
+772 
-780 EWTATQRSN
+780 
-789 ANLGFR
+789 GFR
-795 GTFDGNGKK
+795 GTLDGNNCSITGTFGT
-804 IVSWFYQDGLFGV
+804 SGLIGT
-817 VGNGAVIKNITIDIK
+817 VGNGAVIKNITITQSEYVATRMIF
-832 QYGGGNNN
+832 GN
-840 LNTTFGYSMM
+840 SMI
-850 GATLDTVTINVLNG
+850 GATIQNVVINVKGSGSAAIPSTTGGLISGIFSYSSKLINVTINSQ
-864 GMTSIP
+864 T
-870 TSSAF
+870 TA
-875 GLLTCLGAYGNTLKN
+875 
-890 VNINA
+890 
-895 DGLDIDT
+895 IDS
-902 LFGTGCWFT
+902 LFGTGSYYS
-911 YPSEFV
+911 YPADYI
-917 PNTFENCVVKAK
+917 PNTFDGCTINAK
-929 SLIGLACTDNEN
+929 SLAGIAKVNG
-941 KTVLPYA
+941 TVLTY
-948 NVNGLTVNLAA
+948 NDVSGLTVNLSA

>member
-34 AHAEDSQTETTVFT
+34 AHAEDSQTGTTVFT

-316 TQKHGNQM
+316 TQKHGNQT

-355 KSSLALSVKNNIKVR
+355 KDAVTLNEDFVK
-370 YGYYRLNNDLTDSG
+370 YGYYRLKNDLSTDKFISYGFVGNVGTTPIWKTSG
-384 WYQSGYD
+384 AY
-391 GLAGLRTDPNA
+391 
-402 GFRGVFDGN
+402 GFRGTLDGGN
-411 NKTITTFFAE
+411 HSITAQWNGT
-421 PGLFGI
+421 GLFG
-427 VGTGAVIKNLTISMS
+427 VLGADAVVRDITLVHTNYQS
-442 SWDSRFMAFGYGM
+442 SQMILGYSM
-455 IGATVE
+455 IGTTLE
-461 NVTVNVK
+461 NVTINVS
-468 GDGITDIPT
+468 GAGAANMPADRVG
-477 DKVSGL
+477 GL
-483 LTSIGAYGNTFKN
+483 LTAIYSYSSELIDVK
-496 LTINASNTNVD
+496 INAANTAID
-507 TLFGNCKYGYS
+507 TLFGNGKYYGY
-518 YPTGAVNTFENCTV
+518 PTDYTKNTFENCVV
-532 NIKSLIGLACT
+532 NAKSLVGLACT
-543 DNENKT
+543 DNGKGT
-549 VLTALNLDGITV
+549 MWTALNLGGITV
-561 KVNKADVAADK
+561 KVDKADVAADK

-618 SDVGAKTFKITAKDE
+618 SDIGAKTFKITAKDE
-633 KGYFVE
+633 KGYLVE

-680 VLSAVLG
+680 VLCAVLG
-687 DDSVSYANGKLTL
+687 DDSVSYANGKLTI
-700 TNEFKKNAQK
+700 TNEFKENAQK
-710 HGNQTF
+710 HGNNTLNL
-716 TAIVVKGGEYY
+716 TVEKDGKYY
-727 SVNANILVVTKEI
+727 NVTVNVLVVTKEI
-740 TTIEEMTA
+740 TTYAELKEA
-748 ALTPSSDNVVYGYY
+748 VSHEVNQAKYGYY
-762 RLKDN
+762 RLKTNIAQSWINDAVN
-767 LTYGG
+767 GDWKSDGSY
-772 WYTAGYAK
+772 
-780 EWTATQRSN
+780 
-789 ANLGFR
+789 GFR
-795 GTFDGNGKK
+795 GTLDGNNCSITGTFGT
-804 IVSWFYQDGLFGV
+804 SGLIGT
-817 VGNGAVIKNITIDIK
+817 VGNGAVIKNITITQSEYVATRMIF
-832 QYGGGNNN
+832 GN
-840 LNTTFGYSMM
+840 SMI
-850 GATLDTVTINVLNG
+850 GATIQNVVINVKGSGSAAIPSTTGGLISGIFSYSSKLINVTINSQ
-864 GMTSIP
+864 T
-870 TSSAF
+870 TA
-875 GLLTCLGAYGNTLKN
+875 
-890 VNINA
+890 
-895 DGLDIDT
+895 IDS
-902 LFGTGCWFT
+902 LFGTGSYYS
-911 YPSEFV
+911 YPADYI
-917 PNTFENCVVKAK
+917 PNTFDGCTINAK
-929 SLIGLACTDNEN
+929 SLAGIAKVNG
-941 KTVLPYA
+941 TVLTY
-948 NVNGLTVNLAA
+948 NDVSGLTVNLSA

>member
-316 TQKHGNQM
+316 TQKHGNQT

-355 KSSLALSVKNNIKVR
+355 KDAVTLNEDFVK
-370 YGYYRLNNDLTDSG
+370 YGYYRLKNDLSTDKFISYGFVGNVGTTPIWKTSG
-384 WYQSGYD
+384 AY
-391 GLAGLRTDPNA
+391 
-402 GFRGVFDGN
+402 GFRGTLDGGN
-411 NKTITTFFAE
+411 HSITAQWNGT
-421 PGLFGI
+421 GLFG
-427 VGTGAVIKNLTISMS
+427 VLGNDAVVRDITLVHTNYQS
-442 SWDSRFMAFGYGM
+442 SQMILGYSM
-455 IGATVE
+455 IGTTLE
-461 NVTVNVK
+461 NVTINVS
-468 GDGITDIPT
+468 GAGAANMPANA
-477 DKVSGL
+477 VGGL
-483 LTSIGAYGNTFKN
+483 LTAIYSYSSELIDVK
-496 LTINASNTNVD
+496 INAANTAID
-507 TLFGNCKYGYS
+507 TLFGNGKYYGY
-518 YPTGAVNTFENCTV
+518 PTDYTKNTFENCVV
-532 NIKSLIGLACT
+532 NAKSLEGLACT
-543 DNENKT
+543 DNGKGT
-549 VLTALNLDGITV
+549 MWTALNLDGITV
-561 KVNKADVAADK
+561 KVDKADVAADK

-587 AISSVTLNGE
+587 AISLVTLNGE

-633 KGYFVE
+633 KGYLVE

-661 VLSDGTEYALDL
+661 VLSDGTEYDLDL

-687 DDSVSYANGKLTL
+687 DDKVSYANGKLTL
-700 TNEFKKNAQK
+700 TNEFKENAQK
-710 HGNQTF
+710 HGNNTLNLTVEKDGKYYNV
-716 TAIVVKGGEYY
+716 TANV
-727 SVNANILVVTKEI
+727 LVVTKEI
-740 TTIEEMTA
+740 TTYAELKEA
-748 ALTPSSDNVVYGYY
+748 VSHEVNQAKYGYY
-762 RLKDN
+762 RLKTNIAQSWINDAVN
-767 LTYGG
+767 GDWKSDGSY
-772 WYTAGYAK
+772 
-780 EWTATQRSN
+780 
-789 ANLGFR
+789 GFR
-795 GTFDGNGKK
+795 GTLDGNNCSITGT
-804 IVSWFYQDGLFGV
+804 IGTSGLIGT
-817 VGNGAVIKNITIDIK
+817 VGNGAVIKNITITQSEYIATRMIF
-832 QYGGGNNN
+832 GN
-840 LNTTFGYSMM
+840 SMI
-850 GATLDTVTINVLNG
+850 GATIQNVVINVKGSGSAAIPSTTGGLISGIFSYSSKLINVTINSQ
-864 GMTSIP
+864 T
-870 TSSAF
+870 TA
-875 GLLTCLGAYGNTLKN
+875 
-890 VNINA
+890 
-895 DGLDIDT
+895 IDS
-902 LFGTGCWFT
+902 LFGTGSYYS
-911 YPSEFV
+911 YPADYI
-917 PNTFENCVVKAK
+917 PNTFDGCTINAK
-929 SLIGLACTDNEN
+929 SLAGIAKVNG
-941 KTVLPYA
+941 TVLTY
-948 NVNGLTVNLAA
+948 NDVSGLTVNLSA

>member
-316 TQKHGNQM
+316 TQKHGNQT

-334 YYSVNAN
+334 YYSVNTN

-355 KSSLALSVKNNIKVR
+355 KDAVTLNEDFVK
-370 YGYYRLNNDLTDSG
+370 YGYYRLKNDLSTGKNEYISYGFVGKVGTTDIWRTSG
-384 WYQSGYD
+384 AY
-391 GLAGLRTDPNA
+391 
-402 GFRGVFDGN
+402 GFRGTLDGGN
-411 NKTITTFFAE
+411 HSITAQWNGT
-421 PGLFGI
+421 GLFG
-427 VGTGAVIKNLTISMS
+427 VLGNDAVVRDITLVHTNYQS
-442 SWDSRFMAFGYGM
+442 SQMILGYSM
-455 IGATVE
+455 IGTTLE
-461 NVTVNVK
+461 NVTINVS
-468 GDGITDIPT
+468 GAGAANMPADRVG
-477 DKVSGL
+477 GL
-483 LTSIGAYGNTFKN
+483 LTAIYSYSSELIDVK
-496 LTINASNTNVD
+496 INAANTAID
-507 TLFGNCKYGYS
+507 TLFGNGKHYGY
-518 YPTGAVNTFENCTV
+518 PTDYTKNTFENCVV
-532 NIKSLIGLACT
+532 NAKSLVGLACT
-543 DNENKT
+543 DNGKGT
-549 VLTALNLDGITV
+549 MWTALNLGGITV
-561 KVNKADVAADK
+561 KVDKADVVADK

-618 SDVGAKTFKITAKDE
+618 SDIGAKTFKITAKDE
-633 KGYFVE
+633 KGYLVE

-687 DDSVSYANGKLTL
+687 GDSVSYANGKLTL

-710 HGNQTF
+710 HGNNTLNL
-716 TAIVVKGGEYY
+716 TVEKDGKYY
-727 SVNANILVVTKEI
+727 NVIANVLVVTKEI
-740 TTIEEMTA
+740 TTYAELKDAVSHTTQQA
-748 ALTPSSDNVVYGYY
+748 KFGYY
-762 RLKDN
+762 KLNNDI
-767 LTYGG
+767 
-772 WYTAGYAK
+772 
-780 EWTATQRSN
+780 TQAWINDGNNTDINNGNGDS
-789 ANLGFR
+789 GFR
-795 GTFDGNGKK
+795 GTLDGNNYSITGT
-804 IVSWFYQDGLFGV
+804 VGPSGLIGTI
-817 VGNGAVIKNITIDIK
+817 GRGAIIKNITITQNEYIATRNLL
-832 QYGGGNNN
+832 GG
-840 LNTTFGYSMM
+840 SMT
-850 GATLDTVTINVLNG
+850 GATLENVVINVKG
-864 GMTSIP
+864 KGTSALP
-870 TSSAF
+870 ANSDGSKAWG
-875 GLLTCLGAYGNTLKN
+875 GLLTGKYAQSNVFKTVIINAGNTD
-890 VNINA
+890 V
-895 DGLDIDT
+895 DT
-902 LFGTGCWFT
+902 LFGSGAYSGSSTG
-911 YPSEFV
+911 
-917 PNTFENCVVKAK
+917 NTFEKCSITAK
-929 SLIGLACTDNEN
+929 SLLALAYNNYEIA
-941 KTVLPYA
+941 VPYA

>member
-34 AHAEDSQTETTVFT
+34 AHAEDSQTGTTVFT

-96 AVNGDYAKLVTA
+96 AVNGDYAKLVKA

-316 TQKHGNQM
+316 TQKHGNQT

-334 YYSVNAN
+334 YYSVNTN

-355 KSSLALSVKNNIKVR
+355 KDAVTLNEDFVK
-370 YGYYRLNNDLTDSG
+370 YGYYRLKNDLSTGKNEYISYGFVGDVDTTPIWKTSG
-384 WYQSGYD
+384 AY
-391 GLAGLRTDPNA
+391 
-402 GFRGVFDGN
+402 GFRGTLDGGN
-411 NKTITTFFAE
+411 HSITAQWNGT
-421 PGLFGI
+421 GLFG
-427 VGTGAVIKNLTISMS
+427 VLGNDAVVRDITLVHTNYQS
-442 SWDSRFMAFGYGM
+442 SQMILGYSM
-455 IGATVE
+455 IGTTLE
-461 NVTVNVK
+461 NVTINVS
-468 GDGITDIPT
+468 GAGAANMPADRVG
-477 DKVSGL
+477 GL
-483 LTSIGAYGNTFKN
+483 LTAIYSYSSELIDVK
-496 LTINASNTNVD
+496 INAANTAID
-507 TLFGNCKYGYS
+507 TLFGNGKYYGY
-518 YPTGAVNTFENCTV
+518 PTDYTKNTFENCVV
-532 NIKSLIGLACT
+532 NAKSLVGLACT
-543 DNENKT
+543 DNGKGT
-549 VLTALNLDGITV
+549 MWTALNLGGITV
-561 KVNKADVAADK
+561 KVDKADVAADK

-618 SDVGAKTFKITAKDE
+618 SDIGAKTFKITAKDE
-633 KGYFVE
+633 KGYLVE

-687 DDSVSYANGKLTL
+687 DDSVSYANGKLTI
-700 TNEFKKNAQK
+700 TNEFKENAQK
-710 HGNQTF
+710 HGNNTLNLTVEKDGKYYNV
-716 TAIVVKGGEYY
+716 TANV
-727 SVNANILVVTKEI
+727 LVVTKEI
-740 TTIEEMTA
+740 TTYAELKDAVSHTTQQA
-748 ALTPSSDNVVYGYY
+748 KFGYY
-762 RLKDN
+762 KLNNDI
-767 LTYGG
+767 
-772 WYTAGYAK
+772 
-780 EWTATQRSN
+780 TQAWINDGNNTDINNGNGDS
-789 ANLGFR
+789 GFR
-795 GTFDGNGKK
+795 GTLDGNNYSITGT
-804 IVSWFYQDGLFGV
+804 VGTGGLIGTI
-817 VGNGAVIKNITIDIK
+817 GRGAIIKNITITQNEYIATRNLL
-832 QYGGGNNN
+832 GG
-840 LNTTFGYSMM
+840 SMT
-850 GATLDTVTINVLNG
+850 GATLENVVINVKG
-864 GMTSIP
+864 KGTSALP
-870 TSSAF
+870 ANSDGSKAWG
-875 GLLTCLGAYGNTLKN
+875 GLLTGKYAQSNVFKTVIINAGNTD
-890 VNINA
+890 V
-895 DGLDIDT
+895 DT
-902 LFGTGCWFT
+902 LFGSGAYSGSSTG
-911 YPSEFV
+911 
-917 PNTFENCVVKAK
+917 NTFEKCSITAK
-929 SLIGLACTDNEN
+929 SLLALAYNNYEIA
-941 KTVLPYA
+941 VPYA

>member
-48 MVDGVQLRL
+48 MVDGVQLSL

-274 ATTYNISLGDY
+274 ATTYKISLGDY

-316 TQKHGNQM
+316 TQKHGNQT

-370 YGYYRLNNDLTDSG
+370 YGYYRLNNDLTSNG

-427 VGTGAVIKNLTISMS
+427 VGTGAVIKNLTISMR

-507 TLFGNCKYGYS
+507 TLFGNCKFGYS

-532 NIKSLIGLACT
+532 NIKSLIGLVCT
-543 DNENKT
+543 DN
-549 VLTALNLDGITV
+549 A
-561 KVNKADVAADK
+561 
-572 DLTIGTDY
+572 
-580 EYDLGLS
+580 
-587 AISSVTLNGE
+587 
-597 VFSGYSFDNGTL
+597 
-609 IIKADAFSI
+609 
-618 SDVGAKTFKITAKDE
+618 
-633 KGYFVE
+633 
-639 FNFTVTAKIVA
+639 
-650 EDVTLSGVKEV
+650 
-661 VLSDGTEYALDL
+661 
-673 GDYSSAT
+673 
-680 VLSAVLG
+680 
-687 DDSVSYANGKLTL
+687 
-700 TNEFKKNAQK
+700 
-710 HGNQTF
+710 
-716 TAIVVKGGEYY
+716 
-727 SVNANILVVTKEI
+727 
-740 TTIEEMTA
+740 
-748 ALTPSSDNVVYGYY
+748 
-762 RLKDN
+762 
-767 LTYGG
+767 
-772 WYTAGYAK
+772 
-780 EWTATQRSN
+780 
-789 ANLGFR
+789 
-795 GTFDGNGKK
+795 
-804 IVSWFYQDGLFGV
+804 
-817 VGNGAVIKNITIDIK
+817 
-832 QYGGGNNN
+832 
-840 LNTTFGYSMM
+840 
-850 GATLDTVTINVLNG
+850 
-864 GMTSIP
+864 
-870 TSSAF
+870 
-875 GLLTCLGAYGNTLKN
+875 
-890 VNINA
+890 
-895 DGLDIDT
+895 
-902 LFGTGCWFT
+902 
-911 YPSEFV
+911 
-917 PNTFENCVVKAK
+917 
-929 SLIGLACTDNEN
+929 N
-941 KTVLPYA
+941 KTVLPYT

>member
-316 TQKHGNQM
+316 TQKHGNQT

-355 KSSLALSVKNNIKVR
+355 KDAVTLNEDFVK
-370 YGYYRLNNDLTDSG
+370 YGYYRLKNDLSTGKNEYISYGFVGKVGTTDIWRTSG
-384 WYQSGYD
+384 AY
-391 GLAGLRTDPNA
+391 
-402 GFRGVFDGN
+402 GFRGTLDGGN
-411 NKTITTFFAE
+411 HSITAQWNGT
-421 PGLFGI
+421 GLFG
-427 VGTGAVIKNLTISMS
+427 VLGNDAVVRDITLVHTNYQS
-442 SWDSRFMAFGYGM
+442 SQMILGYSM
-455 IGATVE
+455 IGTTLE
-461 NVTVNVK
+461 NVTINVS
-468 GDGITDIPT
+468 GAGAANMPADRVG
-477 DKVSGL
+477 GL
-483 LTSIGAYGNTFKN
+483 LTAIYSYSSELIDVK
-496 LTINASNTNVD
+496 INAANTAID
-507 TLFGNCKYGYS
+507 TLFGNGKYYGY
-518 YPTGAVNTFENCTV
+518 PTDYTKNTFENCVV
-532 NIKSLIGLACT
+532 NAKSLVGLACT
-543 DNENKT
+543 DNGKGT
-549 VLTALNLDGITV
+549 MWTALNLGGITV
-561 KVNKADVAADK
+561 KVDKADVAADK

-618 SDVGAKTFKITAKDE
+618 SDIGAKTFKITAKDE
-633 KGYFVE
+633 KGYLVE

-687 DDSVSYANGKLTL
+687 DDSVSYANGKLTI
-700 TNEFKKNAQK
+700 TNEFKENAQK
-710 HGNQTF
+710 HGNNTLNL
-716 TAIVVKGGEYY
+716 TVEKDGKYY
-727 SVNANILVVTKEI
+727 NVTVNVLVVTKEI
-740 TTIEEMTA
+740 TTYAELKEA
-748 ALTPSSDNVVYGYY
+748 VSHEVNQAKYGYY
-762 RLKDN
+762 RLKTNIAQSWINDAVN
-767 LTYGG
+767 GDWKSDGSY
-772 WYTAGYAK
+772 
-780 EWTATQRSN
+780 
-789 ANLGFR
+789 GFR
-795 GTFDGNGKK
+795 GTLDGNNCSITGTFGT
-804 IVSWFYQDGLFGV
+804 SGLIGT
-817 VGNGAVIKNITIDIK
+817 VGNGAVIKNITITQSEYVATRMIF
-832 QYGGGNNN
+832 GN
-840 LNTTFGYSMM
+840 SMI
-850 GATLDTVTINVLNG
+850 GATIQNVVINVKGSGSAAIPSTTGGLISGIFSYSSKLINVTINSQ
-864 GMTSIP
+864 T
-870 TSSAF
+870 TA
-875 GLLTCLGAYGNTLKN
+875 
-890 VNINA
+890 
-895 DGLDIDT
+895 IDS
-902 LFGTGCWFT
+902 LFGTGSYYS
-911 YPSEFV
+911 YPADYI
-917 PNTFENCVVKAK
+917 PNTFDGCTINAK
-929 SLIGLACTDNEN
+929 SLAGIAKVNG
-941 KTVLPYA
+941 TVLTY
-948 NVNGLTVNLAA
+948 NDVSGLTVNLSA

>member
-34 AHAEDSQTETTVFT
+34 AHAEDSQTGTTVFT

-96 AVNGDYAKLVTA
+96 AVNGDYAKLVKA

-299 VAYADGAL
+299 VAYVDGAL

-316 TQKHGNQM
+316 TQKHGNQT

-355 KSSLALSVKNNIKVR
+355 KDAVTLNEDFVK
-370 YGYYRLNNDLTDSG
+370 YGYYRLKNDLSTGKNEYISYGFVGKVGTTDIWRTSG
-384 WYQSGYD
+384 AY
-391 GLAGLRTDPNA
+391 
-402 GFRGVFDGN
+402 GFRGTLDGGN
-411 NKTITTFFAE
+411 HSITAQWNGT
-421 PGLFGI
+421 GLFG
-427 VGTGAVIKNLTISMS
+427 VLGNDAVVRDITLVHTNYQS
-442 SWDSRFMAFGYGM
+442 SQMILGYSM
-455 IGATVE
+455 IGTTLE
-461 NVTVNVK
+461 NVTINVS
-468 GDGITDIPT
+468 GAGAANMPADRVG
-477 DKVSGL
+477 GL
-483 LTSIGAYGNTFKN
+483 LTAIYSYSSELIDVK
-496 LTINASNTNVD
+496 INAANTAID
-507 TLFGNCKYGYS
+507 TLFGNGKYYGY
-518 YPTGAVNTFENCTV
+518 PTDYTKNTFENCVV
-532 NIKSLIGLACT
+532 NAKSLVGLACT
-543 DNENKT
+543 DNGKGT
-549 VLTALNLDGITV
+549 MWTALNLGGITV
-561 KVNKADVAADK
+561 KVDKADVAADK

-618 SDVGAKTFKITAKDE
+618 SDIGAKTFKITAKDE
-633 KGYFVE
+633 KGYLVE

-687 DDSVSYANGKLTL
+687 DDSVSYANGKLTI
-700 TNEFKKNAQK
+700 TNEFKENAQK
-710 HGNQTF
+710 HGNNTLNL
-716 TAIVVKGGEYY
+716 TVEKDGKYY
-727 SVNANILVVTKEI
+727 NVTVNVLVVTKEI
-740 TTIEEMTA
+740 TTYAELKEA
-748 ALTPSSDNVVYGYY
+748 VSHEVNQAKYGYY
-762 RLKDN
+762 RLKTNIAQSWINDAVN
-767 LTYGG
+767 GDWKSDGSY
-772 WYTAGYAK
+772 
-780 EWTATQRSN
+780 
-789 ANLGFR
+789 GFR
-795 GTFDGNGKK
+795 GTLDGNNCSITGTFGT
-804 IVSWFYQDGLFGV
+804 SGLIGT
-817 VGNGAVIKNITIDIK
+817 VGNGAVIKNITITQSEYVATRMIF
-832 QYGGGNNN
+832 GN
-840 LNTTFGYSMM
+840 SMI
-850 GATLDTVTINVLNG
+850 GATIQNVVINVKGSGSAAIPSTTGGLISGIFSYSSKLINVTINSQ
-864 GMTSIP
+864 T
-870 TSSAF
+870 TA
-875 GLLTCLGAYGNTLKN
+875 
-890 VNINA
+890 
-895 DGLDIDT
+895 IDS
-902 LFGTGCWFT
+902 LFGTGSYYS
-911 YPSEFV
+911 YPADYI
-917 PNTFENCVVKAK
+917 PNTFDGCTINAK
-929 SLIGLACTDNEN
+929 SLAGIAKVNG
-941 KTVLPYA
+941 TVLTY
-948 NVNGLTVNLAA
+948 NDVSGLTVNLSA

>member
-316 TQKHGNQM
+316 TQKHGNQT

-370 YGYYRLNNDLTDSG
+370 YGYYRLNNDLTSNG

-468 GDGITDIPT
+468 GNGITDIPT

-518 YPTGAVNTFENCTV
+518 YPMGTVNTFENCTV
-532 NIKSLIGLACT
+532 NIKSLIGLVCT
-543 DNENKT
+543 DNANKT

-633 KGYFVE
+633 KGYLVE
-639 FNFTVTAKIVA
+639 FNFTVTAKVVA

-661 VLSDGTEYALDL
+661 VLSDGTEYDLDL

-687 DDSVSYANGKLTL
+687 GDSVSYANGKLTL
-700 TNEFKKNAQK
+700 TNEFKENAQK

-716 TAIVVKGGEYY
+716 TAIVVKDGKYY

-740 TTIEEMTA
+740 TTLDELKSSL
-748 ALTPSSDNVVYGYY
+748 ALSVKNNIKVRYGYY
-762 RLKDN
+762 RLNND
-767 LTYGG
+767 LTSNG
-772 WYTAGYAK
+772 WYQSGYDGLAGLR
-780 EWTATQRSN
+780 TDPN
-789 ANLGFR
+789 AGFR
-795 GTFDGNGKK
+795 GVFDGNNKT
-804 IVSWFYQDGLFGV
+804 ITTFFAEPGLFGI
-817 VGNGAVIKNITIDIK
+817 VGTGAVIKNLTISMSSWDSRFMA
-832 QYGGGNNN
+832 
-840 LNTTFGYSMM
+840 FGYGMI
-850 GATLDTVTINVLNG
+850 GATVENVTVNVKGNG
-864 GMTSIP
+864 ITDIP
-870 TSSAF
+870 TDKVS
-875 GLLTCLGAYGNTLKN
+875 GLLTSIGAYGNTFKN
-890 VNINA
+890 LTINA
-895 DGLDIDT
+895 SNTNVDT
-902 LFGTGCWFT
+902 LFGNCKYGYS
-911 YPSEFV
+911 YPMGTV
-917 PNTFENCVVKAK
+917 NTFENCTVNIK
-929 SLIGLACTDNEN
+929 SLIGLVCTDNAN
-941 KTVLPYA
+941 KTVLPYT

>member
-34 AHAEDSQTETTVFT
+34 AHAEDSQTGTTVFT

-316 TQKHGNQM
+316 TQKHGNQT

-341 ILVVTKEITTLDEL
+341 ILVVTKEI
-355 KSSLALSVKNNIKVR
+355 S
-370 YGYYRLNNDLTDSG
+370 
-384 WYQSGYD
+384 
-391 GLAGLRTDPNA
+391 
-402 GFRGVFDGN
+402 
-411 NKTITTFFAE
+411 
-421 PGLFGI
+421 
-427 VGTGAVIKNLTISMS
+427 
-442 SWDSRFMAFGYGM
+442 
-455 IGATVE
+455 
-461 NVTVNVK
+461 
-468 GDGITDIPT
+468 
-477 DKVSGL
+477 
-483 LTSIGAYGNTFKN
+483 
-496 LTINASNTNVD
+496 
-507 TLFGNCKYGYS
+507 
-518 YPTGAVNTFENCTV
+518 
-532 NIKSLIGLACT
+532 
-543 DNENKT
+543 
-549 VLTALNLDGITV
+549 
-561 KVNKADVAADK
+561 
-572 DLTIGTDY
+572 
-580 EYDLGLS
+580 
-587 AISSVTLNGE
+587 
-597 VFSGYSFDNGTL
+597 
-609 IIKADAFSI
+609 
-618 SDVGAKTFKITAKDE
+618 
-633 KGYFVE
+633 
-639 FNFTVTAKIVA
+639 
-650 EDVTLSGVKEV
+650 
-661 VLSDGTEYALDL
+661 
-673 GDYSSAT
+673 
-680 VLSAVLG
+680 
-687 DDSVSYANGKLTL
+687 
-700 TNEFKKNAQK
+700 
-710 HGNQTF
+710 
-716 TAIVVKGGEYY
+716 
-727 SVNANILVVTKEI
+727 
-740 TTIEEMTA
+740 TIEEMTA

-767 LTYGG
+767 LTYNG

-817 VGNGAVIKNITIDIK
+817 VGNGAVIKNITIDIR

-911 YPSEFV
+911 YPTEFV

-941 KTVLPYA
+941 KTVLTALNLDGITVKVNKTDVAADKDLTIGTDYEYDLGLSAISSVTLNGEVFSGYSFDNGTLIIKADAFSISDVGAKTFKITAKDEKGYLVEFNFTVTAKVVAEDVTLSGVKEVVLSDGTEYALDLGNYSSATVLSAVLGGDSVSYANGKLTLTNEFKKNAQKHGNNTLNLTVEKDGKYYNVTANVLVVTKEITTYAELKDAVSHTTQQAKFGYYKLNNDITQAWINDGNNTDINNGNGDSGFRGTLDGNNYSITGTVGTGGLIGTIGRGAIIKNITITQNEYIATRNLLGGSMTGATLENVVINVKGKGTSALPANSDGSKAWGGLLTGKYAQSNVFKTVIINAGNTDVDTLFGSGAYSGSSTGNTFEKCSITAKSLLALAYNNYEIAVPYA

>member
-34 AHAEDSQTETTVFT
+34 AYAEDSQTETTVFT

-57 TEGGGI
+57 TKGGGI

-140 ISNVKEAN
+140 IANVKEAN

-200 TADYGWYGNGA
+200 TTDYGWYGNGA

-316 TQKHGNQM
+316 TQKHGNQT

-341 ILVVTKEITTLDEL
+341 ILVVTKEISTIEEMTAALTPSSDNVVYGYYRLKDNLTSSGWYTAGYAKEWTATQRSNANLGFRGTFDGNGKKIVSWFYQDGLFGVVGNGAVIKNITIDIRQYGGGNKNFNTTFGYSMMGATLDTVTINVLNGGMTSIPTSSAFGLLTCLGAYGNTLKNVNINADGLDIDTLFGTGCWFTYPTEFVPNTFENCVVKAKSLVGLACTDNENKTVLTALNLDGITVKVDKADVAADKDLTIGTDYEYDLGLSAISSVTLNGEVFSGYSFDNGTLIIKADAFSISDVGAKTFKITAKDENGYLVEFNFTVTAKIVAEDVTLSGVKEVVLSDGTEYDLDLGDYSSATVLSAVLGDDKVSYANGKLTLTNEFKENAQKHGNNTLNLTVEKDGKYYNVTANVLVITGEITTLDEL

-370 YGYYRLNNDLTDSG
+370 YGYYRLNNDLTYSG

-391 GLAGLRTDPNA
+391 GLAGLKTDPNA

-483 LTSIGAYGNTFKN
+483 LTSIGAYGNKFKN

-532 NIKSLIGLACT
+532 NIKSLIGLVCT
-543 DNENKT
+543 DN
-549 VLTALNLDGITV
+549 A
-561 KVNKADVAADK
+561 
-572 DLTIGTDY
+572 
-580 EYDLGLS
+580 
-587 AISSVTLNGE
+587 
-597 VFSGYSFDNGTL
+597 
-609 IIKADAFSI
+609 
-618 SDVGAKTFKITAKDE
+618 
-633 KGYFVE
+633 
-639 FNFTVTAKIVA
+639 
-650 EDVTLSGVKEV
+650 
-661 VLSDGTEYALDL
+661 
-673 GDYSSAT
+673 
-680 VLSAVLG
+680 
-687 DDSVSYANGKLTL
+687 
-700 TNEFKKNAQK
+700 
-710 HGNQTF
+710 
-716 TAIVVKGGEYY
+716 
-727 SVNANILVVTKEI
+727 
-740 TTIEEMTA
+740 
-748 ALTPSSDNVVYGYY
+748 
-762 RLKDN
+762 
-767 LTYGG
+767 
-772 WYTAGYAK
+772 
-780 EWTATQRSN
+780 
-789 ANLGFR
+789 
-795 GTFDGNGKK
+795 
-804 IVSWFYQDGLFGV
+804 
-817 VGNGAVIKNITIDIK
+817 
-832 QYGGGNNN
+832 
-840 LNTTFGYSMM
+840 
-850 GATLDTVTINVLNG
+850 
-864 GMTSIP
+864 
-870 TSSAF
+870 
-875 GLLTCLGAYGNTLKN
+875 
-890 VNINA
+890 
-895 DGLDIDT
+895 
-902 LFGTGCWFT
+902 
-911 YPSEFV
+911 
-917 PNTFENCVVKAK
+917 
-929 SLIGLACTDNEN
+929 N
-941 KTVLPYA
+941 KTVLPYK

>member
-108 AANTDG
+108 AVNTDG

-167 AGFNI
+167 ADFNI

-220 QSDSLTESVSG
+220 QSDSLTEYVSG
-231 GIDFTDKKILVA
+231 GIDFTNKKIIVA

-316 TQKHGNQM
+316 TQKHGNQT

-341 ILVVTKEITTLDEL
+341 ILVVTKEITTLDELKDAVTLNEDFVKYGYYRLKNDLSTNKFISYGFVGNVGTTPIWKTSGAYGFRGTLDGGNHSITAQWNGTGLFGVLGNDAVVRDITLVHTNYQSSQMILGYSMIGTTLENVTINVSGAGAANMPANAVGGLLTAIYSYSSELIDVKINAANTAIDTLFGNGKYYGYPTDYTKNTFENCVVNAKSLVGLACTDNGKGTMWTALNLDGITVKVDKTDVAADKDLTIGTDYEYDLGLSAISSVTLNGEVFSGYSFDNGTLIIKADALGISDVGAKTFKITAKDEKGYLVEFNFTVTAKIVAEDVTLSGVKEVVLSDGTEYDLDLGDYSSATVLSAVLGDDKVSYANGKLTLTNEFKENAQKHGNNTLNLTVEKDGKYYNVTANVLVITGEITTLDEL

-370 YGYYRLNNDLTDSG
+370 YGYYRLNNDLTYSG

-411 NKTITTFFAE
+411 NKQITTFFAE

-468 GDGITDIPT
+468 GNGITDIPT

-532 NIKSLIGLACT
+532 NIKSLIGLVCT
-543 DNENKT
+543 DN
-549 VLTALNLDGITV
+549 A
-561 KVNKADVAADK
+561 
-572 DLTIGTDY
+572 
-580 EYDLGLS
+580 
-587 AISSVTLNGE
+587 
-597 VFSGYSFDNGTL
+597 
-609 IIKADAFSI
+609 
-618 SDVGAKTFKITAKDE
+618 
-633 KGYFVE
+633 
-639 FNFTVTAKIVA
+639 
-650 EDVTLSGVKEV
+650 
-661 VLSDGTEYALDL
+661 
-673 GDYSSAT
+673 
-680 VLSAVLG
+680 
-687 DDSVSYANGKLTL
+687 
-700 TNEFKKNAQK
+700 
-710 HGNQTF
+710 
-716 TAIVVKGGEYY
+716 
-727 SVNANILVVTKEI
+727 
-740 TTIEEMTA
+740 
-748 ALTPSSDNVVYGYY
+748 
-762 RLKDN
+762 
-767 LTYGG
+767 
-772 WYTAGYAK
+772 
-780 EWTATQRSN
+780 
-789 ANLGFR
+789 
-795 GTFDGNGKK
+795 
-804 IVSWFYQDGLFGV
+804 
-817 VGNGAVIKNITIDIK
+817 
-832 QYGGGNNN
+832 
-840 LNTTFGYSMM
+840 
-850 GATLDTVTINVLNG
+850 
-864 GMTSIP
+864 
-870 TSSAF
+870 
-875 GLLTCLGAYGNTLKN
+875 
-890 VNINA
+890 
-895 DGLDIDT
+895 
-902 LFGTGCWFT
+902 
-911 YPSEFV
+911 
-917 PNTFENCVVKAK
+917 
-929 SLIGLACTDNEN
+929 N
-941 KTVLPYA
+941 KTVLPYT
-948 NVNGLTVNLAA
+948 NVSGLTVNLAA